1 MKAFRLYIIFIVFFV
16 GHLLASAQSSFRL
29 INTSQGLPDDEVK
42 ALFWTPDGRLGVR
55 TSSSLSFFD
64 GCTFRS
70 VPPMGD
76 EGYSADYISALS
88 TAYVDARQ
96 RVWIKELGKF
106 LVFDLTKDAYVRD
119 VKGLLASMGIRERV
133 RDFFIDSAK
142 NLWFV
147 TASGKMLM
155 VKASK
160 LGEAENQCRQIKIRT
175 GGLRDVCNFNGNHW
189 FLYSDGW
196 VMGMN
201 AAMTKTISSERVW
214 LGDVPARDF
223 MQFAQNKHQ
232 LWLMWN
238 HGVASYQPSASANH
252 QPSLSANLQS
262 SVSVTHHWQHRYE
275 NEAAALVVLSIA
287 EDGTAYASIRQAG
300 LLTIAPNGKTSLLTE
315 IHTLD
320 GETLIDDI
328 QGIAC
333 SRGNLLLGLWSKGL
347 CLHHPNMQQ
356 FAYFPFVAMGLKMN
370 GYRINDLPN
379 GLPLLSSDKGLF
391 ALNALSLQA
400 SPISL
405 GGSDYIRSM
414 MDSKGRLWAGTF
426 RQGLFL
432 REKGIVHHIM
442 QGSIPAKDINYD
454 IVRGFLEDHAHR
466 IWVNYHGGIGW
477 INEQSRRIVP
487 LGNKALEKY
496 KVVNDFKEDK
506 LHRIWVA
513 ATQGLFVYSSATR
526 RALFPKDLVK
536 DEATQVKLNGPCK
549 ALLIDRQGWVWV
561 GTFNGLFVINPKDKS
576 SRFFGKA
583 EGMPNEMINGMIEDR
598 YGNVWVT
605 TPNGLCRFLRL
616 QDGEMKLMVFDSQNK
631 LGKTNFGWMT
641 VGHLAGG
648 NLFFGTPDGYYIVN
662 PADVKEM
669 KYTGHPIFTSLRV
682 NNQEVSP
689 GKEVDGRTIL
699 TSALSATEK
708 LVLKHHENF
717 ITILFSGLNFDMP
730 SHTYYK
736 YRLKGMS
743 DRWIE
748 INPQDGVGRANFTNL
763 APGSY
768 ELEVYSAGFDKV
780 WNEQPATL
788 KIEVQPPLWA
798 TWWAK
803 LIYLLFII
811 AILTWGYRWKMDQN
825 RKRMEDENYKELE
838 EMKYRFFTNI
848 SHEFRTLLTLIITPI
863 GSILKRT
870 TDSETR
876 HQLNDVSRNAGDL
889 LQLVNQLLD
898 FRKMEMNGE
907 RLNLQSGNLNEFI
920 QYTTMKFMPLAEQ
933 KNIRLTFEDKTE
945 GLFMYFDKDKL
956 GKVLTNLLSNAFKF
970 TKAGGKVNVC
980 LEKCILDS
988 RRCAHIIVEDT
999 GCGIPKEE
1007 QGHVFER
1014 FYRTEQDSSSQ
1025 QIGSGIGLNMVYEY
1039 IQLHEGKVSLE
1050 SEEGKGSRFI
1060 VDIPAD
1066 LKREVQQEASEENHI
1081 ASSVMADVVDGAVG
1095 VQTSLKIE
1103 KTVLVVE
1110 DNEDFSH
1117 FLSQELGRIYNKVLT
1132 AKDGIEG
1139 AMKAEAENPDIIVS
1153 DVMMPR
1159 MNGTDMCR
1167 RIKENIETSHIP
1179 IILLTAW
1186 STDEGRAA
1194 GYKAGADA
1202 YIAKPF
1208 DMEVL
1213 LARISN
1219 LLEKQEKRQRDFSHS
1234 ISLDPK
1240 TVTDSSPDEDFLK
1253 EVIACIEK
1261 NIDNSEYTID
1271 SLSTD
1276 VVMSRMSLYRKMK
1289 SLTGQTPADFIRTV
1303 RLKTAAKLLKEEK
1316 CTVSEACYRTG
1327 FASPQNFAKHFKEM
1341 FGVLPS
1347 QYS

>member
-1 MKAFRLYIIFIVFFV
+1 MKALRLYLIFIVFFV
-16 GHLLASAQSSFRL
+16 SHLLASAQSSFRL
-29 INTSQGLPDDEVK
+29 INTSAGLPDDEVK
-42 ALFWTPDGRLGVR
+42 ALFWTSDGRLGVR

-64 GCTFRS
+64 GCTFHS
-70 VPPMGD
+70 VAPMGD
-76 EGYSADYISALS
+76 EAYAADYVSALS

-96 RVWIKELGKF
+96 RVWIKELGKL

-119 VKGLLASMGIRERV
+119 VKGLLASMGIKEKV
-133 RDFFIDSAK
+133 RDMFIDSGK
-142 NLWFV
+142 DLWFV

-160 LGEAENQCRQIKIRT
+160 IGEQENPCRQMKIRT
-175 GGLRDVCNFNGNHW
+175 KGLRDVCNFNGNHW
-189 FLYSDGW
+189 FLYADGW
-196 VMGMN
+196 VKGMN
-201 AAMTKTISSERVW
+201 AAMTKTISVERVW
-214 LGDVPARDF
+214 QGEVPARDF

-238 HGVASYQPSASANH
+238 RGVASYQPSSTA
-252 QPSLSANLQS
+252 
-262 SVSVTHHWQHRYE
+262 THHWQHRYE

-347 CLHHPNMQQ
+347 CLYHPNMQQ

-391 ALNALSLQA
+391 ALNALSHHA

-442 QGSIPAKDINYD
+442 QGGIPAKDINYD

-466 IWVNYHGGIGW
+466 IWVNYHGGIGCFD
-477 INEQSRRIVP
+477 EQRRRIVP

-496 KVVNDFKEDK
+496 KVVNDFKEDR

-513 ATQGLFVYSSATR
+513 ATQGLFVYSPASR

-549 ALLIDRQGWVWV
+549 VLLIDHQGWVWV
-561 GTFNGLFVINPKDKS
+561 GTLNGLFVINPKDKS
-576 SRFFGKA
+576 SRFFGRA
-583 EGMPNEMINGMIEDR
+583 EGMPNEMINGLIEDR
-598 YGNVWVT
+598 YGNVWVS
-605 TPNGLCRFLRL
+605 TPSGLCRFQRL

-631 LGKTNFGWMT
+631 LGKSNFGCMT

-648 NLFFGTPDGYYIVN
+648 NLFFGTQDGYYIVN

-682 NNQEVSP
+682 NNQELVP

-748 INPQDGVGRANFTNL
+748 MNPQDGVGRANFTDL

-768 ELEVYSAGFDKV
+768 VLEVYSAGFDKV
-780 WNEQPATL
+780 WSEQPATL
-788 KIEVQPPLWA
+788 LIEVQPPLWA

-803 LIYLLFII
+803 LIYLLFFI
-811 AILTWGYRWKMDQN
+811 AILTWGYRWKMEQN
-825 RKRMEDENYKELE
+825 RKRMEDEKYKELE

-848 SHEFRTLLTLIITPI
+848 SHEFRTLLTLIITPM

-945 GLFMYFDKDKL
+945 GLFMYFDKDKV

-988 RRCAHIIVEDT
+988 RRCAHIVVEDT

-1060 VDIPAD
+1060 VDIPTD
-1066 LKREVQQEASEENHI
+1066 LKREVQQEASEENCI
-1081 ASSVMADVVDGAVG
+1081 ASPVMDDVVDGAVG
-1095 VQTSLKIE
+1095 VQTSRKIE

-1117 FLSQELGRIYNKVLT
+1117 FLSQELGRIYNKVLM

-1186 STDEGRAA
+1186 STDEGRAT

-1276 VVMSRMSLYRKMK
+1276 IVMSRMSLYRKMK

-1327 FASPQNFAKHFKEM
+1327 FASPQNFSKHFKEM

>member
-1 MKAFRLYIIFIVFFV
+1 MKALRLYLIFIVFFV
-16 GHLLASAQSSFRL
+16 SHLLASAQSSFRL
-29 INTSQGLPDDEVK
+29 INTSAGLPDDEVK
-42 ALFWTPDGRLGVR
+42 ALFWTSDGRLGVR

-64 GCTFRS
+64 GCTFHS

-76 EGYSADYISALS
+76 EAYAADYVSALS

-96 RVWIKELGKF
+96 RVWIKELGKL

-119 VKGLLASMGIRERV
+119 VKGLLASMGIKEKV
-133 RDFFIDSAK
+133 RDMFIDSGK
-142 NLWFV
+142 DLWFV

-160 LGEAENQCRQIKIRT
+160 IGEQENPCRQMKIRT
-175 GGLRDVCNFNGNHW
+175 KGLRDVCNFNGNHW
-189 FLYSDGW
+189 FLYADGW
-196 VMGMN
+196 VKGMN
-201 AAMTKTISSERVW
+201 AAMTKTISVERVW
-214 LGDVPARDF
+214 QGEVPARDF

-238 HGVASYQPSASANH
+238 RGVASYQPSSTA
-252 QPSLSANLQS
+252 
-262 SVSVTHHWQHRYE
+262 THWQHRYE

-347 CLHHPNMQQ
+347 CLYHPNMQQ

-391 ALNALSLQA
+391 ALNALSHHA

-442 QGSIPAKDINYD
+442 QGGIPAKDINYD

-466 IWVNYHGGIGW
+466 IWVNYHGGIGCFD
-477 INEQSRRIVP
+477 EQRRRIVP

-496 KVVNDFKEDK
+496 KVVNDFKEDR

-513 ATQGLFVYSSATR
+513 ATQGLFVYSPASR

-549 ALLIDRQGWVWV
+549 VLLIDHQGWVWV
-561 GTFNGLFVINPKDKS
+561 GTLNGLFVINPKDKS
-576 SRFFGKA
+576 SRFFGRA
-583 EGMPNEMINGMIEDR
+583 EGMPNEMINGLIEDR
-598 YGNVWVT
+598 YGNVWVS
-605 TPNGLCRFLRL
+605 TPSGLCRFQRL

-631 LGKTNFGWMT
+631 LGKSNFGCMT

-648 NLFFGTPDGYYIVN
+648 NLFFGTQDGYYIVN

-682 NNQEVSP
+682 NNQELVP

-748 INPQDGVGRANFTNL
+748 MNPQDGVGRANFTDL

-768 ELEVYSAGFDKV
+768 VLEVYSAGFDKV
-780 WNEQPATL
+780 WSEQPATL
-788 KIEVQPPLWA
+788 LIEVQPPLWA

-803 LIYLLFII
+803 LIYLLFFI
-811 AILTWGYRWKMDQN
+811 AILTWGYRWKMEQN
-825 RKRMEDENYKELE
+825 RKRMEDEKYKELE

-945 GLFMYFDKDKL
+945 GLFMYFDKDKV
-956 GKVLTNLLSNAFKF
+956 GKVLTNLLSNAFNF

-988 RRCAHIIVEDT
+988 RRCAHIVVEDT

-1060 VDIPAD
+1060 VDIPTD
-1066 LKREVQQEASEENHI
+1066 LKREVQQEASEENCI
-1081 ASSVMADVVDGAVG
+1081 ASPVMDDVVDGAVG
-1095 VQTSLKIE
+1095 VQTSRKIE

-1117 FLSQELGRIYNKVLT
+1117 FLSQELGRIYNKVLM

-1153 DVMMPR
+1153 DVMMQR

-1186 STDEGRAA
+1186 STDEGRAT

-1276 VVMSRMSLYRKMK
+1276 IVMSRMSLYRKMK

-1327 FASPQNFAKHFKEM
+1327 FASPQNFSKHFKEM

>member
-1 MKAFRLYIIFIVFFV
+1 MKALRLYLIFIVFFV
-16 GHLLASAQSSFRL
+16 SHLLASAQSSFRL
-29 INTSQGLPDDEVK
+29 INTSAGLPDDEVK
-42 ALFWTPDGRLGVR
+42 ALFWTSDGRLGVR

-64 GCTFRS
+64 GCTFHS

-76 EGYSADYISALS
+76 EAYAADYVSALS

-96 RVWIKELGKF
+96 RVWIKELGKL

-119 VKGLLASMGIRERV
+119 VKGLLASMGIKEKV
-133 RDFFIDSAK
+133 RDMFIDSGK
-142 NLWFV
+142 DLWFV

-160 LGEAENQCRQIKIRT
+160 IGEQENPCRQMKIRT
-175 GGLRDVCNFNGNHW
+175 KGLRDVCNFNGNHW
-189 FLYSDGW
+189 FLYADGW
-196 VMGMN
+196 VKGMN
-201 AAMTKTISSERVW
+201 AAMTKTISVERVW
-214 LGDVPARDF
+214 QGEVPARDF

-238 HGVASYQPSASANH
+238 RGVASYQPSSTA
-252 QPSLSANLQS
+252 
-262 SVSVTHHWQHRYE
+262 THHWQHRYE

-347 CLHHPNMQQ
+347 CLYHPNMQQ

-391 ALNALSLQA
+391 ALNALSHHA

-442 QGSIPAKDINYD
+442 QGGIPAKDINYD

-466 IWVNYHGGIGW
+466 IWVNYHGGIGCFD
-477 INEQSRRIVP
+477 EQRRRIVP

-496 KVVNDFKEDK
+496 KVVNDFKEDR

-513 ATQGLFVYSSATR
+513 ATQGLFVYSPASR

-549 ALLIDRQGWVWV
+549 VLLIDHQGWVWV
-561 GTFNGLFVINPKDKS
+561 GTLNGLFVINPKDKS
-576 SRFFGKA
+576 SRFFGRA
-583 EGMPNEMINGMIEDR
+583 EGMPNEMINGLIEDR
-598 YGNVWVT
+598 YGNVWVS
-605 TPNGLCRFLRL
+605 TPSGLCRFQRL

-631 LGKTNFGWMT
+631 LGKSNFGCMT

-648 NLFFGTPDGYYIVN
+648 NLFFGTQDGYYIVN

-682 NNQEVSP
+682 NNQELVP

-748 INPQDGVGRANFTNL
+748 MNPQDGVGRANFTDL

-768 ELEVYSAGFDKV
+768 VLEVYSAGFDKV
-780 WNEQPATL
+780 WSEQPATL
-788 KIEVQPPLWA
+788 LIEVQPPLWA

-803 LIYLLFII
+803 LIYLLFFI
-811 AILTWGYRWKMDQN
+811 AILTWGYRWKMEQN
-825 RKRMEDENYKELE
+825 RKRMEDEKYKELE

-945 GLFMYFDKDKL
+945 GLFMYFDKDKV
-956 GKVLTNLLSNAFKF
+956 GKVLTNLLSNTFKF

-988 RRCAHIIVEDT
+988 RRCAHIVVEDT

-1060 VDIPAD
+1060 VDIPTD
-1066 LKREVQQEASEENHI
+1066 LKREVQQEASEENCI
-1081 ASSVMADVVDGAVG
+1081 ASPVMDDVVDGAVG
-1095 VQTSLKIE
+1095 VQTSRKIE

-1117 FLSQELGRIYNKVLT
+1117 FLSQELGRIYNKVLM

-1186 STDEGRAA
+1186 STDEGRAT

-1276 VVMSRMSLYRKMK
+1276 IVMSRMSLYRKMK

-1327 FASPQNFAKHFKEM
+1327 FASPQNFSKHFKEM

>member
-1 MKAFRLYIIFIVFFV
+1 MKALRLYLIFIVFFV
-16 GHLLASAQSSFRL
+16 SHLLASAQSSFRL
-29 INTSQGLPDDEVK
+29 INTSAGLPDDEVK
-42 ALFWTPDGRLGVR
+42 ALFWTSDGRLGVR

-64 GCTFRS
+64 GCTFHS

-76 EGYSADYISALS
+76 EAYAADYVSALS

-96 RVWIKELGKF
+96 RVWIKELGKL

-119 VKGLLASMGIRERV
+119 VKGLLASMGIKEKV
-133 RDFFIDSAK
+133 RDMFIDSGK
-142 NLWFV
+142 DLWFV

-160 LGEAENQCRQIKIRT
+160 IGEQENPCRQMKIRT
-175 GGLRDVCNFNGNHW
+175 KGLRDVCNFNGNHW
-189 FLYSDGW
+189 FLYADGW
-196 VMGMN
+196 VKGMN
-201 AAMTKTISSERVW
+201 AAMTKTISVERVW
-214 LGDVPARDF
+214 QGEVPARDF

-238 HGVASYQPSASANH
+238 RGVASYQPSSTA
-252 QPSLSANLQS
+252 
-262 SVSVTHHWQHRYE
+262 THHWQHRYE

-347 CLHHPNMQQ
+347 CLYHPNMQQ

-391 ALNALSLQA
+391 ALNALSHHA

-442 QGSIPAKDINYD
+442 QGGIPAKDINYD

-466 IWVNYHGGIGW
+466 IWVNYHGGIGCFD
-477 INEQSRRIVP
+477 EQRRRIVP

-496 KVVNDFKEDK
+496 KVVNDFKEDR

-513 ATQGLFVYSSATR
+513 ATQGLFVYSPASR

-549 ALLIDRQGWVWV
+549 VLLIDHQGWVWV
-561 GTFNGLFVINPKDKS
+561 GTLNGLFVINPKDKS
-576 SRFFGKA
+576 SRFFGRA
-583 EGMPNEMINGMIEDR
+583 EGMPNEMINGLIEDR
-598 YGNVWVT
+598 YGNVWVS
-605 TPNGLCRFLRL
+605 TPSGLCRFQRL

-631 LGKTNFGWMT
+631 LGKSNFGCMT

-648 NLFFGTPDGYYIVN
+648 NLFFGTQDGYYIVN

-682 NNQEVSP
+682 NNQELVP

-748 INPQDGVGRANFTNL
+748 MNPQDGVGRANFTDL

-768 ELEVYSAGFDKV
+768 VLEVYSAGFDKV
-780 WNEQPATL
+780 WSEQPATL
-788 KIEVQPPLWA
+788 LIEVQPPLWA

-803 LIYLLFII
+803 LIYLLFFI
-811 AILTWGYRWKMDQN
+811 AILTWGYRWKMEQN
-825 RKRMEDENYKELE
+825 RKRMEDEKYKELE

-945 GLFMYFDKDKL
+945 GLFMYFDKDKV

-988 RRCAHIIVEDT
+988 RRCAHIVVEDT

-1050 SEEGKGSRFI
+1050 SEEGKGSHFI
-1060 VDIPAD
+1060 VDIPTD
-1066 LKREVQQEASEENHI
+1066 LKREVQQEASEENCI
-1081 ASSVMADVVDGAVG
+1081 ASPVMDDVVDGAVG
-1095 VQTSLKIE
+1095 VQTSRKIE

-1117 FLSQELGRIYNKVLT
+1117 FLSQELGRIYNKVLM

-1186 STDEGRAA
+1186 STDEGRAT

-1276 VVMSRMSLYRKMK
+1276 IVMSRMSLYRKMK

-1327 FASPQNFAKHFKEM
+1327 FASPQNFSKHFKEM

>member
-1 MKAFRLYIIFIVFFV
+1 MKALRLYLIFIVFFV
-16 GHLLASAQSSFRL
+16 SHLLASAQSSFRL
-29 INTSQGLPDDEVK
+29 INTSAGLPDDEVK
-42 ALFWTPDGRLGVR
+42 ALFWTSDGRLGVR

-64 GCTFRS
+64 GCTFHL

-76 EGYSADYISALS
+76 EAYAADYVSALS

-96 RVWIKELGKF
+96 RVWIKELGKL

-119 VKGLLASMGIRERV
+119 VKGLLASMGIKEKV
-133 RDFFIDSAK
+133 RDMFIDSGK
-142 NLWFV
+142 DLWFV

-160 LGEAENQCRQIKIRT
+160 IGEQENPCRQMKIRT
-175 GGLRDVCNFNGNHW
+175 KGLRDVCNFNGNHW
-189 FLYSDGW
+189 FLYADGW
-196 VMGMN
+196 VKGMN
-201 AAMTKTISSERVW
+201 AAMTKTISVERVW
-214 LGDVPARDF
+214 QGEVPARDF

-238 HGVASYQPSASANH
+238 RGVASYQPSSTA
-252 QPSLSANLQS
+252 
-262 SVSVTHHWQHRYE
+262 THHWQHRYE

-347 CLHHPNMQQ
+347 CLYHPNMQQ

-391 ALNALSLQA
+391 ALNALSHHA

-442 QGSIPAKDINYD
+442 QGGIPAKDINYD

-466 IWVNYHGGIGW
+466 IWVNYHGGIGCFD
-477 INEQSRRIVP
+477 EQRRRIVP

-496 KVVNDFKEDK
+496 KVVNDFKEDR

-513 ATQGLFVYSSATR
+513 ATQGLFVYSPASR

-549 ALLIDRQGWVWV
+549 VLLIDHQGWVWV
-561 GTFNGLFVINPKDKS
+561 GTLNGLFVINPKDKS
-576 SRFFGKA
+576 SRFFGRA
-583 EGMPNEMINGMIEDR
+583 EGMPNEMINGLIEDR
-598 YGNVWVT
+598 YGNVWVS
-605 TPNGLCRFLRL
+605 TPSGLCRFQRL

-631 LGKTNFGWMT
+631 LGKSNFGCMT

-648 NLFFGTPDGYYIVN
+648 NLFFGTQDGYYIVN

-682 NNQEVSP
+682 NNQELVP

-748 INPQDGVGRANFTNL
+748 MNPQDGVGRANFTDL

-768 ELEVYSAGFDKV
+768 VLEVYSAGFDKV
-780 WNEQPATL
+780 WSEQPATL
-788 KIEVQPPLWA
+788 LIEVQPPLWA

-803 LIYLLFII
+803 LIYLLFFI
-811 AILTWGYRWKMDQN
+811 AILTWGYRWKMEQN
-825 RKRMEDENYKELE
+825 RKRMEDEKYKELE

-945 GLFMYFDKDKL
+945 GLFMYFDKDKV

-988 RRCAHIIVEDT
+988 RRCAHIVVEDT

-1060 VDIPAD
+1060 VDIPTD
-1066 LKREVQQEASEENHI
+1066 LKREVQQEASEENCI
-1081 ASSVMADVVDGAVG
+1081 ASPVMDDVVDGAVG
-1095 VQTSLKIE
+1095 VQTSRKIE

-1117 FLSQELGRIYNKVLT
+1117 FLSQELGRIYNKVLM

-1186 STDEGRAA
+1186 STDEGRAT

-1276 VVMSRMSLYRKMK
+1276 IVMSRMSLYRKMK

-1327 FASPQNFAKHFKEM
+1327 FASPQNFSKHFKEM

>member
-1 MKAFRLYIIFIVFFV
+1 MKALRLYLIFIVFFV
-16 GHLLASAQSSFRL
+16 SHLLASAQSSFRL
-29 INTSQGLPDDEVK
+29 INTSAGLPDDEVK
-42 ALFWTPDGRLGVR
+42 ALFWTSDGRLGVR

-64 GCTFRS
+64 GCTFHS

-76 EGYSADYISALS
+76 EAYAADYVSVLS

-96 RVWIKELGKF
+96 RVWIKELGKL

-119 VKGLLASMGIRERV
+119 VKGLLASMGIKEKV
-133 RDFFIDSAK
+133 RDMFIDSGK
-142 NLWFV
+142 DLWFV

-160 LGEAENQCRQIKIRT
+160 IGEQENPCRQMKIRT
-175 GGLRDVCNFNGNHW
+175 KGLRDVCNFNGNHW
-189 FLYSDGW
+189 FLYADGW
-196 VMGMN
+196 VKGMN
-201 AAMTKTISSERVW
+201 AAMTKTISVERVW
-214 LGDVPARDF
+214 QGEVPARDF

-238 HGVASYQPSASANH
+238 RGVASYQPSSTA
-252 QPSLSANLQS
+252 
-262 SVSVTHHWQHRYE
+262 THHWQHRYE

-347 CLHHPNMQQ
+347 CLYHPNMQQ

-391 ALNALSLQA
+391 ALNALSHHA

-442 QGSIPAKDINYD
+442 QGGIPAKDINYD

-466 IWVNYHGGIGW
+466 IWVNYHGGIGCFD
-477 INEQSRRIVP
+477 EQRRRIVP

-496 KVVNDFKEDK
+496 KVVNDFKEDR

-513 ATQGLFVYSSATR
+513 ATQGLFVYSPASR

-549 ALLIDRQGWVWV
+549 VLLIDHQGWVWV
-561 GTFNGLFVINPKDKS
+561 GTLNGLFVINPKDKS
-576 SRFFGKA
+576 SRFFGRA
-583 EGMPNEMINGMIEDR
+583 EGMPNEMINGLIEDR
-598 YGNVWVT
+598 YGNVWVS
-605 TPNGLCRFLRL
+605 TPSGLCRFQRL

-631 LGKTNFGWMT
+631 LGKSNFGCMT

-648 NLFFGTPDGYYIVN
+648 NLFFGTQDGYYIVN

-682 NNQEVSP
+682 NNQELVP

-748 INPQDGVGRANFTNL
+748 MNPQDGVGRANFTDL

-768 ELEVYSAGFDKV
+768 VLEVYSAGFDKV
-780 WNEQPATL
+780 WSEQPATL
-788 KIEVQPPLWA
+788 LIEVQPPLWA

-803 LIYLLFII
+803 LIYLLFFI
-811 AILTWGYRWKMDQN
+811 AILTWGYRWKMEQN
-825 RKRMEDENYKELE
+825 RKRMEDEKYKELE

-945 GLFMYFDKDKL
+945 GLFMYFDKDKV

-988 RRCAHIIVEDT
+988 RRCAHIVVEDT

-1060 VDIPAD
+1060 VDIPTD
-1066 LKREVQQEASEENHI
+1066 LKREVQQEASEENCI
-1081 ASSVMADVVDGAVG
+1081 ASPVMDDVVDGAVG
-1095 VQTSLKIE
+1095 VQTSRKIE

-1117 FLSQELGRIYNKVLT
+1117 FLSQELGRIYNKVLM

-1186 STDEGRAA
+1186 STDEGRAT

-1276 VVMSRMSLYRKMK
+1276 IVMSRMSLYRKMK

-1327 FASPQNFAKHFKEM
+1327 FASPQNFSKHFKEM

>member
-1 MKAFRLYIIFIVFFV
+1 MKALRLYLIFIVFFV
-16 GHLLASAQSSFRL
+16 SHLLASAQSSFRL
-29 INTSQGLPDDEVK
+29 INTSAGLPDDEVK
-42 ALFWTPDGRLGVR
+42 ALFWTSDGRLGVR

-64 GCTFRS
+64 GCTFHS

-76 EGYSADYISALS
+76 EAYAADYVSALS

-96 RVWIKELGKF
+96 RVWIKELGKL

-119 VKGLLASMGIRERV
+119 VKGLLASMGIKEKV
-133 RDFFIDSAK
+133 RDMFIDSGK
-142 NLWFV
+142 DLWFV

-160 LGEAENQCRQIKIRT
+160 IGEQENPCRQMKIRT
-175 GGLRDVCNFNGNHW
+175 KGLRDVCNFNGNHW
-189 FLYSDGW
+189 FLYADGW
-196 VMGMN
+196 VKGMN
-201 AAMTKTISSERVW
+201 AAMTKTISVERVW
-214 LGDVPARDF
+214 QGEVPARDF

-238 HGVASYQPSASANH
+238 RGVASYQPSSTA
-252 QPSLSANLQS
+252 
-262 SVSVTHHWQHRYE
+262 THHWQHRYE

-347 CLHHPNMQQ
+347 CLYHPNMQQ

-391 ALNALSLQA
+391 ALNALSHHA

-414 MDSKGRLWAGTF
+414 MDSKGRLWTGTF

-442 QGSIPAKDINYD
+442 QGGIPAKDINYD

-466 IWVNYHGGIGW
+466 IWVNYHGGIGCFD
-477 INEQSRRIVP
+477 EQRRRIVP

-496 KVVNDFKEDK
+496 KVVNDFKEDR

-513 ATQGLFVYSSATR
+513 ATQGLFVYSPASR

-549 ALLIDRQGWVWV
+549 VLLIDHQGWVWV
-561 GTFNGLFVINPKDKS
+561 GTLNGLFVINPKDKS
-576 SRFFGKA
+576 SRFFGRA
-583 EGMPNEMINGMIEDR
+583 EGMPNEMINGLIEDR
-598 YGNVWVT
+598 YGNVWVS
-605 TPNGLCRFLRL
+605 TPSGLCRFQRL

-631 LGKTNFGWMT
+631 LGKSNFGCMT

-648 NLFFGTPDGYYIVN
+648 NLFFGTQDGYYIVN

-682 NNQEVSP
+682 NNQELVP

-717 ITILFSGLNFDMP
+717 ITILFSSLNFDMP

-748 INPQDGVGRANFTNL
+748 MNPQDGVGRANFTDL

-768 ELEVYSAGFDKV
+768 VLEVYSAGFDKV
-780 WNEQPATL
+780 WSEQPATL
-788 KIEVQPPLWA
+788 LIEVQPPLWA

-803 LIYLLFII
+803 LIYLLFFI
-811 AILTWGYRWKMDQN
+811 AILTWGYRWKMEQN
-825 RKRMEDENYKELE
+825 RKRMEDEKYKELE

-945 GLFMYFDKDKL
+945 GLFMYFDKDKV

-988 RRCAHIIVEDT
+988 RRCAHIVVEDT

-1060 VDIPAD
+1060 VDIPTD
-1066 LKREVQQEASEENHI
+1066 LKREVQQEASEENCI
-1081 ASSVMADVVDGAVG
+1081 ASPVMDDVVDGAVG
-1095 VQTSLKIE
+1095 VQTSRKIE

-1117 FLSQELGRIYNKVLT
+1117 FLSQELGRIYNKVLM

-1186 STDEGRAA
+1186 STDEGRAT

-1276 VVMSRMSLYRKMK
+1276 IVMSRMSLYRKMK

-1327 FASPQNFAKHFKEM
+1327 FASPQNFSKHFKEM

>member
-1 MKAFRLYIIFIVFFV
+1 MKALRLYIIFIVLFV
-16 GHLLASAQSSFRL
+16 SHLLASAQSSFRL
-29 INTSQGLPDDEVK
+29 INANQGLPDDEVK
-42 ALFWTPDGRLGVR
+42 ALSWTSDGRLGVR

-64 GCTFRS
+64 GCTFHS

-76 EGYSADYISALS
+76 EAYVADYISALS

-119 VKGLLASMGIRERV
+119 VKGLLASMGIREKV
-133 RDFFIDSAK
+133 RDIFIDSAK
-142 NLWFV
+142 DLWLV

-160 LGEAENQCRQIKIRT
+160 IGEPENPCRQIKIRT
-175 GGLRDVCNFNGNHW
+175 RGLRDVCNFDGNHW

-196 VMGMN
+196 VKGMN
-201 AAMTKTISSERVW
+201 AAMTKTISFERVW
-214 LGDVPARDF
+214 QGEVPVRDF

-238 HGVASYQPSASANH
+238 HGVACYQPSSA
-252 QPSLSANLQS
+252 
-262 SVSVTHHWQHRYE
+262 SVTHHWQHRYE
-275 NEAAALVVLSIA
+275 NEAAALVVLNIA

-300 LLTIAPNGKTSLLTE
+300 LLTIVPNGKTSLLTE

-333 SRGNLLLGLWSKGL
+333 SQGNLMLGLWSKGL
-347 CLHHPNMQQ
+347 CLYHPNMQQ
-356 FAYFPFVAMGLKMN
+356 FAYFPFAAMGLKMN
-370 GYRINDLPN
+370 GYRINDLPK

-391 ALNALSLQA
+391 ALDALNHQF
-400 SPISL
+400 SPIPL

-414 MDSKGRLWAGTF
+414 MDSKGRLWTGTF

-432 REKGIVHHIM
+432 REKGIIHHIM
-442 QGSIPAKDINYD
+442 QGGIPAKDINYD
-454 IVRGFLEDHAHR
+454 IVRGFLEDYEHR

-477 INEQSRRIVP
+477 FDEQNRRIVP

-513 ATQGLFVYSSATR
+513 ATQGLFVYSPATR
-526 RALFPKDLVK
+526 RVLFPKDLVK

-549 ALLIDRQGWVWV
+549 ALLIDRQDWVWV
-561 GTFNGLFVINPKDKS
+561 GTLNGLFIINPKDKS

-605 TPNGLCRFLRL
+605 TPNGLCRFQRL
-616 QDGEMKLMVFDSQNK
+616 QNGELKLMVFDSQNK
-631 LGKTNFGWMT
+631 LGKSNFGWMT

-648 NLFFGTPDGYYIVN
+648 NLFFGTQDGYYIVN

-669 KYTGHPIFTSLRV
+669 KYTGHPILTSLWV
-682 NNQEVSP
+682 NNREVLP

-748 INPQDGVGRANFTNL
+748 INPQDGEGRANFTDL

-780 WNEQPATL
+780 WSELPAKL
-788 KIEVQPPLWA
+788 LIEVQPPLWA

-811 AILTWGYRWKMDQN
+811 AILTWGYRWKMEQN
-825 RKRMEDENYKELE
+825 RKRMEDEKYKELE

-933 KNIRLTFEDKTE
+933 KDIRLTFEDKTE

-956 GKVLTNLLSNAFKF
+956 GKILTNLLSNAFKF
-970 TKAGGKVNVC
+970 TKAGGKVNVS

-999 GCGIPKEE
+999 GCGIPKEK
-1007 QGHVFER
+1007 QAYVFER
-1014 FYRTEQDSSSQ
+1014 FYRTEQGSSSQ

-1066 LKREVQQEASEENHI
+1066 LKREVQQEASGENRI
-1081 ASSVMADVVDGAVG
+1081 ASPVMADVVDGAVG
-1095 VQTSLKIE
+1095 VQTSRKIE

-1271 SLSTD
+1271 SLSAD
-1276 VVMSRMSLYRKMK
+1276 IVMSRMSLYRKMK
-1289 SLTGQTPADFIRTV
+1289 SLTGQTPADFIRMV

-1327 FASPQNFAKHFKEM
+1327 FASPQNFSKHFKEM

>member
-1 MKAFRLYIIFIVFFV
+1 MKALRLYLIFIVLTV
-16 GHLLASAQSSFRL
+16 SHLLASAQSSFRL
-29 INTSQGLPDDEVK
+29 INTNAGLPDDEVK
-42 ALFWTPDGRLGVR
+42 ALFWTSDGRLGVR

-64 GCTFRS
+64 GCTFHS

-76 EGYSADYISALS
+76 EAYAADYVSALS

-96 RVWIKELGKF
+96 RVWIKELGKL

-119 VKGLLASMGIRERV
+119 VKGLLASMGIKEKV
-133 RDFFIDSAK
+133 RDMFIDSGK
-142 NLWFV
+142 DLWFV

-160 LGEAENQCRQIKIRT
+160 IGEQENPCRQMKIRT
-175 GGLRDVCNFNGNHW
+175 KGLRDVCNFNGNHW
-189 FLYSDGW
+189 FLYADGW
-196 VMGMN
+196 VKGMN
-201 AAMTKTISSERVW
+201 AAMTKTISVERVW
-214 LGDVPARDF
+214 QGEVPARDF

-238 HGVASYQPSASANH
+238 RGVASYQPSSTA
-252 QPSLSANLQS
+252 
-262 SVSVTHHWQHRYE
+262 THHWQHRYE

-391 ALNALSLQA
+391 ALNALSHQA

-432 REKGIVHHIM
+432 REKGIIHHIM
-442 QGSIPAKDINYD
+442 QGGIPAKDINYD
-454 IVRGFLEDHAHR
+454 IVRGFLEDHEHR

-477 INEQSRRIVP
+477 FDEQRRRIVP

-496 KVVNDFKEDK
+496 KVVNDFKEDR

-513 ATQGLFVYSSATR
+513 ATQGLFVYSPASR

-549 ALLIDRQGWVWV
+549 VLLIDHQGWVWV
-561 GTFNGLFVINPKDKS
+561 GTLNGLFVINPKDKS
-576 SRFFGKA
+576 SRFFGRA
-583 EGMPNEMINGMIEDR
+583 EGMPNEMINGLIEDR
-598 YGNVWVT
+598 YGNVWVS
-605 TPNGLCRFLRL
+605 TPNGLCRFQRL

-631 LGKTNFGWMT
+631 LGKSNFGCMT

-648 NLFFGTPDGYYIVN
+648 NLFFGTQDGYYIVN

-682 NNQEVSP
+682 NNQEVVP

-748 INPQDGVGRANFTNL
+748 MNPQDGVGRANFTDL

-768 ELEVYSAGFDKV
+768 VLEVYSAGFDKV
-780 WNEQPATL
+780 WSEQPATL
-788 KIEVQPPLWA
+788 LIEVQPPLWA

-803 LIYLLFII
+803 LIYLLFFI
-811 AILTWGYRWKMDQN
+811 AILTWGYRWKMEQN
-825 RKRMEDENYKELE
+825 RKRMEDEKYKELE

-945 GLFMYFDKDKL
+945 GLFMYFDKDKV

-988 RRCAHIIVEDT
+988 RRCAHIVVEDT

-1060 VDIPAD
+1060 VDIPTD
-1066 LKREVQQEASEENHI
+1066 LKREVQQEASEENCI
-1081 ASSVMADVVDGAVG
+1081 ASPVMDDVVDGAVG
-1095 VQTSLKIE
+1095 VQTSRKIE

-1117 FLSQELGRIYNKVLT
+1117 FLSQELGRIYNKVLM

-1186 STDEGRAA
+1186 STDEGRAT

-1276 VVMSRMSLYRKMK
+1276 IVMSRMSLYRKMK

-1327 FASPQNFAKHFKEM
+1327 FASPQNFSKHFKEM

>member
-76 EGYSADYISALS
+76 EAYAADYVSALS

-119 VKGLLASMGIRERV
+119 VKGLLASMGIREKV
-133 RDFFIDSAK
+133 RDVFIDSAK
-142 NLWFV
+142 DLWFV

-189 FLYSDGW
+189 FLYADGW
-196 VMGMN
+196 VKGMN
-201 AAMTKTISSERVW
+201 ASMTKTISSERVW
-214 LGDVPARDF
+214 LGEVPVRDF
-223 MQFAQNKHQ
+223 VQFAQNKHQ

-238 HGVASYQPSASANH
+238 HGVASYQT
-252 QPSLSANLQS
+252 S
-262 SVSVTHHWQHRYE
+262 STATHHWQHRYE

-347 CLHHPNMQQ
+347 CLYHPNMQQ

-391 ALNALSLQA
+391 ALNALSHQA

-432 REKGIVHHIM
+432 REKGIIHHIM
-442 QGSIPAKDINYD
+442 QGGIPAKDINYD

-466 IWVNYHGGIGW
+466 IWVNYHGGIGCFD
-477 INEQSRRIVP
+477 EQNRRIVP

-513 ATQGLFVYSSATR
+513 ATQSLFVYSPATR
-526 RALFPKDLVK
+526 RTLFPKDLVK
-536 DEATQVKLNGPCK
+536 DEATQVKLNGSCK
-549 ALLIDRQGWVWV
+549 TLLIDRQGWVWV
-561 GTFNGLFVINPKDKS
+561 GTLNGLFVINPKDKS

-583 EGMPNEMINGMIEDR
+583 EGMPSEMINGMIEDR

-605 TPNGLCRFLRL
+605 TPNGLCRFQRL
-616 QDGEMKLMVFDSQNK
+616 QDGEQKLMVFDSQNK
-631 LGKTNFGWMT
+631 LGKSNFGWMT

-648 NLFFGTPDGYYIVN
+648 NLFFGTQDGYYIVN

-669 KYTGHPIFTSLRV
+669 KYTGHPIFTSLWV

-748 INPQDGVGRANFTNL
+748 INPQDGVGRANFTDL

-768 ELEVYSAGFDKV
+768 ELEVYSAGLDKV
-780 WNEQPATL
+780 WCKQPATL
-788 KIEVQPPLWA
+788 KIEVLPPLWA

-803 LIYLLFII
+803 LIYLLFFI
-811 AILTWGYRWKMDQN
+811 AILTWGYRWKMEQN
-825 RKRMEDENYKELE
+825 RKRMEDEKYKELE

-870 TDSETR
+870 TDGETR

-920 QYTTMKFMPLAEQ
+920 QYTTMKFMPLGEQ

-980 LEKCILDS
+980 LEKCLLDS

>member
-1 MKAFRLYIIFIVFFV
+1 MKALRLYLIFIVFFV
-16 GHLLASAQSSFRL
+16 SHLLASAQSSFRL
-29 INTSQGLPDDEVK
+29 INTSAGLPDDEVK
-42 ALFWTPDGRLGVR
+42 ALFWTSDGRLGVR

-64 GCTFRS
+64 GCTFLS

-76 EGYSADYISALS
+76 EAYAADYVSALS

-96 RVWIKELGKF
+96 RVWIKELGKL

-119 VKGLLASMGIRERV
+119 VKGLLASMGIKEKV
-133 RDFFIDSAK
+133 RDMFIDSGK
-142 NLWFV
+142 DLWFV

-160 LGEAENQCRQIKIRT
+160 IGEQENPCRQMKIRT
-175 GGLRDVCNFNGNHW
+175 KGLRDVCNFNGNHW
-189 FLYSDGW
+189 FLYADGW
-196 VMGMN
+196 VKGMN
-201 AAMTKTISSERVW
+201 AAMTKTISVERVW
-214 LGDVPARDF
+214 QGEVPARDF

-238 HGVASYQPSASANH
+238 RGVASYQPSSTA
-252 QPSLSANLQS
+252 
-262 SVSVTHHWQHRYE
+262 THHWQHRYE

-347 CLHHPNMQQ
+347 CLYHPNMQQ

-391 ALNALSLQA
+391 ALNALSHHA

-442 QGSIPAKDINYD
+442 QGGIPAKDINYD

-466 IWVNYHGGIGW
+466 IWVNYHGGIGCFD
-477 INEQSRRIVP
+477 EQRRRIVP

-496 KVVNDFKEDK
+496 KVVNDFKEDR

-513 ATQGLFVYSSATR
+513 ATQGLFVYSPASR

-549 ALLIDRQGWVWV
+549 VLLIDHQGWVWV
-561 GTFNGLFVINPKDKS
+561 GTLNGLFVINPKDKS
-576 SRFFGKA
+576 SRFFGRA
-583 EGMPNEMINGMIEDR
+583 EGMPNEMINGLIEDR
-598 YGNVWVT
+598 YGNVWVS
-605 TPNGLCRFLRL
+605 TPSGLCRFQRL

-631 LGKTNFGWMT
+631 LGKSNFGCMT

-648 NLFFGTPDGYYIVN
+648 NLFFGTQDGYYIVN

-682 NNQEVSP
+682 NNQELVP

-748 INPQDGVGRANFTNL
+748 MNPQDGVGRANFTDL

-768 ELEVYSAGFDKV
+768 VLEVYSAGFDKV
-780 WNEQPATL
+780 WSEQPATL
-788 KIEVQPPLWA
+788 LIEVQPPLWA

-803 LIYLLFII
+803 LIYLLFFI
-811 AILTWGYRWKMDQN
+811 AILTWGYRWKMEQN
-825 RKRMEDENYKELE
+825 RKRMEDEKYKELE

-945 GLFMYFDKDKL
+945 GLFMYFDKDKV

-988 RRCAHIIVEDT
+988 RRCAHIVVEDT

-1060 VDIPAD
+1060 VDIPTD
-1066 LKREVQQEASEENHI
+1066 LKREVQQEASEENCI
-1081 ASSVMADVVDGAVG
+1081 ASPVMDDVVDGAVG
-1095 VQTSLKIE
+1095 VQTSRKIE

-1117 FLSQELGRIYNKVLT
+1117 FLSQELGRIYNKVLM

-1179 IILLTAW
+1179 IIQLTAW
-1186 STDEGRAA
+1186 STDEGRAT

-1276 VVMSRMSLYRKMK
+1276 IVMSRMSLYRKMK

-1327 FASPQNFAKHFKEM
+1327 FASPQNFSKHFKEM

>member
-1 MKAFRLYIIFIVFFV
+1 M
-16 GHLLASAQSSFRL
+16 
-29 INTSQGLPDDEVK
+29 
-42 ALFWTPDGRLGVR
+42 
-55 TSSSLSFFD
+55 
-64 GCTFRS
+64 
-70 VPPMGD
+70 
-76 EGYSADYISALS
+76 
-88 TAYVDARQ
+88 
-96 RVWIKELGKF
+96 
-106 LVFDLTKDAYVRD
+106 FDLTKDAYVRD
-119 VKGLLASMGIRERV
+119 VKGLLASMGIKEKV
-133 RDFFIDSAK
+133 RDMFIDSGK
-142 NLWFV
+142 DLWFV

-160 LGEAENQCRQIKIRT
+160 IGEQENPCRQMKIRT
-175 GGLRDVCNFNGNHW
+175 KGLRDVCNFNGNHW
-189 FLYSDGW
+189 FLYADGW
-196 VMGMN
+196 VKGMN
-201 AAMTKTISSERVW
+201 AAMTKTISVERVW
-214 LGDVPARDF
+214 QGEVPARDF

-238 HGVASYQPSASANH
+238 RGVASYQPSSTA
-252 QPSLSANLQS
+252 
-262 SVSVTHHWQHRYE
+262 THHWQHRYE

-347 CLHHPNMQQ
+347 CLYHPNMQQ

-391 ALNALSLQA
+391 ALNALSHHA

-405 GGSDYIRSM
+405 GGSDYIWSM

-442 QGSIPAKDINYD
+442 QGGIPAKDINYD

-466 IWVNYHGGIGW
+466 IWVNYHGGIGCFD
-477 INEQSRRIVP
+477 EQRRRIVP

-496 KVVNDFKEDK
+496 KVVNDFKEDR

-513 ATQGLFVYSSATR
+513 ATQGLFVYSPASR

-549 ALLIDRQGWVWV
+549 VLLIDHQGWVWV
-561 GTFNGLFVINPKDKS
+561 GTLNGLFVINPKDKS
-576 SRFFGKA
+576 SRFFGRA
-583 EGMPNEMINGMIEDR
+583 EGMPNEMINGLIEDR
-598 YGNVWVT
+598 YGNVWVS
-605 TPNGLCRFLRL
+605 TPSGLCRFQRL

-631 LGKTNFGWMT
+631 LGKSNFGCMT

-648 NLFFGTPDGYYIVN
+648 NLFFGTQDGYYIVN

-682 NNQEVSP
+682 NNQELVP

-748 INPQDGVGRANFTNL
+748 MNPQDGVGRANFTDL

-768 ELEVYSAGFDKV
+768 VLEVYSAGFDKV
-780 WNEQPATL
+780 WSEQPATL
-788 KIEVQPPLWA
+788 LIEVQPPLWA

-803 LIYLLFII
+803 LIYLLFFI
-811 AILTWGYRWKMDQN
+811 AILTWGYRWKMEQN
-825 RKRMEDENYKELE
+825 RKRMEDEKYKELE

-945 GLFMYFDKDKL
+945 GLFMYFDKDKV

-988 RRCAHIIVEDT
+988 RRCAHIVVEDT

-1060 VDIPAD
+1060 VDIPTD
-1066 LKREVQQEASEENHI
+1066 LKREVQQEASEENCI
-1081 ASSVMADVVDGAVG
+1081 ASPVMDDVVDGAVG
-1095 VQTSLKIE
+1095 VQTSRKIE

-1117 FLSQELGRIYNKVLT
+1117 FLSQELGRIYNKVLM

-1186 STDEGRAA
+1186 STDEGRAT

-1276 VVMSRMSLYRKMK
+1276 IVMSRMSLYRKMK

-1327 FASPQNFAKHFKEM
+1327 FASPQNFSKHFKEM

>member
-1 MKAFRLYIIFIVFFV
+1 MKALRLYLIFIVFFV
-16 GHLLASAQSSFRL
+16 SHLLASAQSSFRL
-29 INTSQGLPDDEVK
+29 INTSAGLPDDEVK
-42 ALFWTPDGRLGVR
+42 ALFWTSDGRLGVR

-64 GCTFRS
+64 GCTFHS

-76 EGYSADYISALS
+76 EAYAADYVSALS

-96 RVWIKELGKF
+96 RVWIKELGKL

-119 VKGLLASMGIRERV
+119 VKGLLASMGIKEKV
-133 RDFFIDSAK
+133 RDMFIDSGK
-142 NLWFV
+142 DLWFV

-160 LGEAENQCRQIKIRT
+160 IGEQENPCRQMKIRT
-175 GGLRDVCNFNGNHW
+175 KGLRDVCNFNGNHW
-189 FLYSDGW
+189 FLYADGW
-196 VMGMN
+196 VKGMN
-201 AAMTKTISSERVW
+201 AAMTKTISVERVW
-214 LGDVPARDF
+214 QGEVPARDF

-238 HGVASYQPSASANH
+238 RGVASYQPSSTA
-252 QPSLSANLQS
+252 
-262 SVSVTHHWQHRYE
+262 THHWQHRYE

-347 CLHHPNMQQ
+347 CLYHPNMQQ

-391 ALNALSLQA
+391 ALNALSHHA

-405 GGSDYIRSM
+405 GGSDYIWSM

-442 QGSIPAKDINYD
+442 QGGIPAKDINYD

-466 IWVNYHGGIGW
+466 IWVNYHGGIGCFD
-477 INEQSRRIVP
+477 EQRRRIVP

-496 KVVNDFKEDK
+496 KVVNDFKEDR

-513 ATQGLFVYSSATR
+513 ATQGLFVYSPASR

-549 ALLIDRQGWVWV
+549 VLLIDHQGWVWV
-561 GTFNGLFVINPKDKS
+561 GTLNGLFVINPKDKS
-576 SRFFGKA
+576 SRFFGRA
-583 EGMPNEMINGMIEDR
+583 EGMPNEMINGLIEDR
-598 YGNVWVT
+598 YGNVWVS
-605 TPNGLCRFLRL
+605 TPSGLCRFQRL

-631 LGKTNFGWMT
+631 LGKSNFGCMT

-648 NLFFGTPDGYYIVN
+648 NLFFGTQDGYYIVN

-682 NNQEVSP
+682 NNQELVP

-748 INPQDGVGRANFTNL
+748 MNPQDGVGRANFTDL

-768 ELEVYSAGFDKV
+768 VLEVYSAGFDKV
-780 WNEQPATL
+780 WSEQPATL
-788 KIEVQPPLWA
+788 LIEVQPPLWA

-803 LIYLLFII
+803 LIYLLFFI
-811 AILTWGYRWKMDQN
+811 AILTWGYRWKMEQN
-825 RKRMEDENYKELE
+825 RKRMEDEKYKELE

-945 GLFMYFDKDKL
+945 GLFMYFDKDKV

-988 RRCAHIIVEDT
+988 RRCAHIVVEDT

-1060 VDIPAD
+1060 VDIPTD
-1066 LKREVQQEASEENHI
+1066 LKREVQQEASEENCI
-1081 ASSVMADVVDGAVG
+1081 ASPVMDDVVDGAVG
-1095 VQTSLKIE
+1095 VQTSRKIE

-1117 FLSQELGRIYNKVLT
+1117 FLSQELGRIYNKVLM

-1186 STDEGRAA
+1186 STDEGRAT
-1194 GYKAGADA
+1194 GYKAGADS

-1276 VVMSRMSLYRKMK
+1276 IVMSRMSLYRKMK

-1327 FASPQNFAKHFKEM
+1327 FASPQNFSKHFKEM

>member
-1 MKAFRLYIIFIVFFV
+1 MKALRLYLIFIVFFV
-16 GHLLASAQSSFRL
+16 SHLLASAQSSFRL
-29 INTSQGLPDDEVK
+29 INTSVGLPDDEVK
-42 ALFWTPDGRLGVR
+42 ALFWTSDGRLGVR

-64 GCTFRS
+64 GCTFHS

-76 EGYSADYISALS
+76 EAYAADYVSALS

-142 NLWFV
+142 DLWFV
-147 TASGKMLM
+147 TKSGKMLM

-160 LGEAENQCRQIKIRT
+160 LGEAENPCRQIKIRT
-175 GGLRDVCNFNGNHW
+175 RGLRDVCNFNGNHW
-189 FLYSDGW
+189 FLYADGW
-196 VMGMN
+196 VKGMN

-214 LGDVPARDF
+214 QGEVPVRDF

-238 HGVASYQPSASANH
+238 HGVACYQPSTAATLPPSSASAT
-252 QPSLSANLQS
+252 L
-262 SVSVTHHWQHRYE
+262 HWQHRYE

-356 FAYFPFVAMGLKMN
+356 FTYFPFVAMGLKMN

-391 ALNALSLQA
+391 ALNALSHQA

-432 REKGIVHHIM
+432 REKGIIHHIM
-442 QGSIPAKDINYD
+442 QGGIPAKDINYD

-466 IWVNYHGGIGW
+466 IWVNYHGGIGCFD
-477 INEQSRRIVP
+477 EQNRRIVP

-506 LHRIWVA
+506 LHRIWVV
-513 ATQGLFVYSSATR
+513 ATQGLFVYSPATR
-526 RALFPKDLVK
+526 RALFPKDLVE

-549 ALLIDRQGWVWV
+549 TLLIDRQGWVWV
-561 GTFNGLFVINPKDKS
+561 GTLNGLFVINPKDKS

-583 EGMPNEMINGMIEDR
+583 EGMPNEMVNGLIEDR

-605 TPNGLCRFLRL
+605 SPNGLCRFQRL
-616 QDGEMKLMVFDSQNK
+616 QDGELKLMVFDSQNK
-631 LGKTNFGWMT
+631 LGKSNFGWLT

-648 NLFFGTPDGYYIVN
+648 NLFFGTQDGYYIVN

-669 KYTGHPIFTSLRV
+669 KYTGHPIFTSLWV
-682 NNQEVSP
+682 NNQEVVPS
-689 GKEVDGRTIL
+689 KEVEGRTIL
-699 TSALSATEK
+699 ASALSATEK

-748 INPQDGVGRANFTNL
+748 INPQDGVGRANFTDL

-780 WNEQPATL
+780 WNEHPAKL
-788 KIEVQPPLWA
+788 LIEVQPPLWA

-803 LIYLLFII
+803 LIYLLFFI
-811 AILTWGYRWKMDQN
+811 AILTWGYRWKMEQN
-825 RKRMEDENYKELE
+825 RKRMEDEKYKELE

-898 FRKMEMNGE
+898 FRKMEINGE

-945 GLFMYFDKDKL
+945 GLFMYFDKDKV

-970 TKAGGKVNVC
+970 TKAGGKVNVS

-988 RRCAHIIVEDT
+988 RRCAHIVVEDT

-1066 LKREVQQEASEENHI
+1066 LKREVLQEASEENCI
-1081 ASSVMADVVDGAVG
+1081 ASSVMDDVVDGAVG
-1095 VQTSLKIE
+1095 VQTSRKIE

-1139 AMKAEAENPDIIVS
+1139 VMKAEAENPDIIVS

-1186 STDEGRAA
+1186 STDEGRAT

-1276 VVMSRMSLYRKMK
+1276 IVMSRMSLYRKMK
-1289 SLTGQTPADFIRTV
+1289 SLTGQTPADFIRMV

-1327 FASPQNFAKHFKEM
+1327 FASPQNFSKHFKEM

>member
-1 MKAFRLYIIFIVFFV
+1 MKTLRLYLIFIVLTV
-16 GHLLASAQSSFRL
+16 SQLLASAQSSFRL
-29 INTSQGLPDDEVK
+29 INTANGLPDDEVK
-42 ALFWTPDGRLGVR
+42 ALFWISDGRLGVR

-64 GCTFRS
+64 GCTFHS

-76 EGYSADYISALS
+76 EAYAADYVSALS

-106 LVFDLTKDAYVRD
+106 LVFDLTKDDYVRD

-133 RDFFIDSAK
+133 RDVFIDSAK
-142 NLWFV
+142 DLWFV
-147 TASGKMLM
+147 TKSGKMLM

-160 LGEAENQCRQIKIRT
+160 IGEQENPCRQMKIRT
-175 GGLRDVCNFNGNHW
+175 RGLRDVCNFNGNHW
-189 FLYSDGW
+189 FLYADGW
-196 VMGMN
+196 VKGMN
-201 AAMTKTISSERVW
+201 AAMTRTISSERVW
-214 LGDVPARDF
+214 KGDVPARDF

-238 HGVASYQPSASANH
+238 HGVASCQPSATAGHPSSA
-252 QPSLSANLQS
+252 PAS
-262 SVSVTHHWQHRYE
+262 HHWQHRYE
-275 NEAAALVVLSIA
+275 NEAAALVTLCIA
-287 EDGTAYASIRQAG
+287 ENGTAYASIRQTG
-300 LLTIAPNGKTSLLTE
+300 FLSIAPDGKMSLLPE

-320 GETLIDDI
+320 GETLTDDI

-333 SRGNLLLGLWSKGL
+333 QRDNLMLGLSGKGL
-347 CLHHPNMQQ
+347 CFYHPNLQQ
-356 FAYFPFVAMGLKMN
+356 FAYFPFAALGLKMN
-370 GYRINDLPN
+370 SYRINDLSN
-379 GLPLLSSDKGLF
+379 GLSLLSSDKGVF
-391 ALNALSLQA
+391 ALDALQHRATALSM
-400 SPISL
+400 

-414 MDSKGRLWAGTF
+414 MDSKGRIWAGSF

-432 REKGIVHHIM
+432 REKGTVHHLM
-442 QGSIPAKDINYD
+442 QGGIPAKDINYD

-477 INEQSRRIVP
+477 FDEKSRRIVP
-487 LGNKALEKY
+487 LRNKALEKY
-496 KVVNDFKEDK
+496 KVVNDFKEDGE
-506 LHRIWVA
+506 HRIWVTS
-513 ATQGLFVYSSATR
+513 TQGLFVYSPATR

-561 GTFNGLFVINPKDKS
+561 GTLNGLFVINPKDKS
-576 SRFFGKA
+576 SRFFGKM
-583 EGMPNEMINGMIEDR
+583 EGMSNEMINGLIEDR
-598 YGNVWVT
+598 YGNVWAT
-605 TPNGLCRFLRL
+605 TSNGLCRFQRL
-616 QDGEMKLMVFDSQNK
+616 QDGNLKLMVFDSQNK
-631 LGKTNFGWMT
+631 LGKSSFGWMT

-648 NLFFGTPDGYYIVN
+648 NLFFGTQDGYYVIN

-669 KYTGHPIFTSLRV
+669 KYTGHPIFTSLWV
-682 NNQEVSP
+682 NNREVLP
-689 GKEVDGRTIL
+689 GKEMDGRTIL
-699 TSALSATEK
+699 SSALSATDK
-708 LVLKHHENF
+708 LVLKYNENF

-736 YRLKGMS
+736 YRLRGMN

-748 INPQDGVGRANFTNL
+748 INPQDGVGRANFTDL

-768 ELEVYSAGFDKV
+768 ELEVYSAGLDKE
-780 WNEQPATL
+780 WSQHPATL
-788 KIEVQPPLWA
+788 LIVVQPPLWA

-803 LIYLLFII
+803 LIYLLLFI
-811 AILTWGYRWKMDQN
+811 AILAWGLRWKMEQN
-825 RKRMEDENYKELE
+825 RKRMEDEKYKELE

-870 TDSETR
+870 TDGEPR

-907 RLNLQSGNLNEFI
+907 HLNLTSGNLNEFI

-933 KNIRLTFEDKTE
+933 KNIRLAFEDKTE
-945 GLFMYFDKDKL
+945 GLFMYFDKDKV
-956 GKVLTNLLSNAFKF
+956 GKILTNLLSNAFKF
-970 TKAGGKVNVC
+970 TKAGGSVC
-980 LEKCILDS
+980 VSLEKCILDS

-999 GCGIPKEE
+999 GCGIPKED
-1007 QGHVFER
+1007 QAHVFER

-1066 LKREVQQEASEENHI
+1066 LKREVQQEASEENRI
-1081 ASSVMADVVDGAVG
+1081 ASPVMADVVDGAVG
-1095 VQTSLKIE
+1095 VQTFRKIE

-1139 AMKAEAENPDIIVS
+1139 AMMAEAENPDIIVS

-1159 MNGTDMCR
+1159 MSGTDMCR

>member
-1 MKAFRLYIIFIVFFV
+1 
-16 GHLLASAQSSFRL
+16 
-29 INTSQGLPDDEVK
+29 
-42 ALFWTPDGRLGVR
+42 
-55 TSSSLSFFD
+55 
-64 GCTFRS
+64 
-70 VPPMGD
+70 MGD
-76 EGYSADYISALS
+76 EAYAADYVSALS

-96 RVWIKELGKF
+96 RVWIKELGKL

-119 VKGLLASMGIRERV
+119 VKGLLASMGIKEKV
-133 RDFFIDSAK
+133 RDMFIDSGK
-142 NLWFV
+142 DLWFV

-160 LGEAENQCRQIKIRT
+160 IGEQENPCRQMKIRT
-175 GGLRDVCNFNGNHW
+175 KGLRDVCNFNGNHW
-189 FLYSDGW
+189 FLYADGW
-196 VMGMN
+196 VKGMN
-201 AAMTKTISSERVW
+201 AAMTKTISVERVW
-214 LGDVPARDF
+214 QGEVPARDF

-238 HGVASYQPSASANH
+238 RGVASYQPSSTA
-252 QPSLSANLQS
+252 
-262 SVSVTHHWQHRYE
+262 THHWQHRYE

-347 CLHHPNMQQ
+347 CLYHPNMQQ

-391 ALNALSLQA
+391 ALNALSHHA

-405 GGSDYIRSM
+405 GGSDYIWSM

-442 QGSIPAKDINYD
+442 QGGIPAKDINYD

-466 IWVNYHGGIGW
+466 IWVNYHGGIGCFD
-477 INEQSRRIVP
+477 EQRRRIVP

-496 KVVNDFKEDK
+496 KVVNDFKEDR

-513 ATQGLFVYSSATR
+513 ATQGLFVYSPASR

-549 ALLIDRQGWVWV
+549 VLLIDHQGWVWV
-561 GTFNGLFVINPKDKS
+561 GTLNGLFVINPKDKS
-576 SRFFGKA
+576 SRFFGRA
-583 EGMPNEMINGMIEDR
+583 EGMPNEMINGLIEDR
-598 YGNVWVT
+598 YGNVWVS
-605 TPNGLCRFLRL
+605 TPSGLCRFQRL

-631 LGKTNFGWMT
+631 LGKSNFGCMT

-648 NLFFGTPDGYYIVN
+648 NLFFGTQDGYYIVN

-682 NNQEVSP
+682 NNQELVP

-748 INPQDGVGRANFTNL
+748 MNPQDGVGRANFTDL

-768 ELEVYSAGFDKV
+768 VLEVYSAGFDKV
-780 WNEQPATL
+780 WSEQPATL
-788 KIEVQPPLWA
+788 LIEVQPPLWA

-803 LIYLLFII
+803 LIYLLFFI
-811 AILTWGYRWKMDQN
+811 AILTWGYRWKMEQN
-825 RKRMEDENYKELE
+825 RKRMEDEKYKELE

-945 GLFMYFDKDKL
+945 GLFMYFDKDKV

-988 RRCAHIIVEDT
+988 RRCAHIVVEDT

-1060 VDIPAD
+1060 VDIPTD
-1066 LKREVQQEASEENHI
+1066 LKREVQQEASEENCI
-1081 ASSVMADVVDGAVG
+1081 ASPVMDDVVDGAVG
-1095 VQTSLKIE
+1095 VQTSRKIE

-1117 FLSQELGRIYNKVLT
+1117 FHSQELGRIYNKVLM

-1167 RIKENIETSHIP
+1167 RIKENNETSHIP

-1186 STDEGRAA
+1186 STDEGRAT

-1276 VVMSRMSLYRKMK
+1276 IVMSRMSLYRKMK

-1327 FASPQNFAKHFKEM
+1327 FASPQNFSKHFKEM
-1341 FGVLPS
+1341 FWVLPS

>member
-1 MKAFRLYIIFIVFFV
+1 MKALRLYLIFIVFTV
-16 GHLLASAQSSFRL
+16 SHLLASAQFSFRL
-29 INTSQGLPDDEVK
+29 INANQGLPDDEVK
-42 ALFWTPDGRLGVR
+42 ALFWTSDGRLGVR

-64 GCTFRS
+64 GCTFHS

-76 EGYSADYISALS
+76 EAYAADYISALS

-96 RVWIKELGKF
+96 RIWIKELGKF

-119 VKGLLASMGIRERV
+119 VKGLLASMGIREKV
-133 RDFFIDSAK
+133 RDIFIDSAK
-142 NLWFV
+142 DLWFV
-147 TASGKMLM
+147 TKSGKMLM

-160 LGEAENQCRQIKIRT
+160 IGEQENPCRQIKIRT
-175 GGLRDVCNFNGNHW
+175 RGLRDVSNFNGNHW
-189 FLYSDGW
+189 LLYADGW

-201 AAMTKTISSERVW
+201 ASMTKTISAERVW
-214 LGDVPARDF
+214 QGEVPARDF

-238 HGVASYQPSASANH
+238 HGVACYQSSASAT
-252 QPSLSANLQS
+252 L
-262 SVSVTHHWQHRYE
+262 HWQHRYE
-275 NEAAALVVLSIA
+275 NEAAALVALCIA

-300 LLTIAPNGKTSLLTE
+300 LLTIAPNGKTSLLSE

-328 QGIAC
+328 QSIAC

-347 CLHHPNMQQ
+347 CLYHPNMQQ

-391 ALNALSLQA
+391 ALDALNHQA

-432 REKGIVHHIM
+432 LEKGIIHHIM
-442 QGSIPAKDINYD
+442 QGGIPAKDINYD
-454 IVRGFLEDHAHR
+454 IVRGFLEDHEHR

-477 INEQSRRIVP
+477 FDEQRRRIVP
-487 LGNKALEKY
+487 LGNKVLEKY

-506 LHRIWVA
+506 LHSIWVA
-513 ATQGLFVYSSATR
+513 ATQGLFVYSPATR

-536 DEATQVKLNGPCK
+536 DEATQVKLNGSCK
-549 ALLIDRQGWVWV
+549 VLLIDRQGWVWV
-561 GTFNGLFVINPKDKS
+561 GTLNGLFVINPKDKS
-576 SRFFGKA
+576 SRFFGRA

-598 YGNVWVT
+598 YGNVWVA
-605 TPNGLCRFLRL
+605 TPNGLCRFQRL
-616 QDGEMKLMVFDSQNK
+616 QNGELKLMVFDSQNK
-631 LGKTNFGWMT
+631 LGKSSFGWMT

-648 NLFFGTPDGYYIVN
+648 NLFFGTQDGYYIVN

-669 KYTGHPIFTSLRV
+669 KYTGHPIFTSLWV
-682 NNQEVSP
+682 NNQEVVPS
-689 GKEVDGRTIL
+689 KEVEGRTIL
-699 TSALSATEK
+699 ASALSATEK

-748 INPQDGVGRANFTNL
+748 INPQDGVGRANFTDL

-768 ELEVYSAGFDKV
+768 VLEVYSAGFDKV
-780 WNEQPATL
+780 WSEQPATL
-788 KIEVQPPLWA
+788 LIEVQPPLWA

-803 LIYLLFII
+803 LIYLLFFI
-811 AILTWGYRWKMDQN
+811 AILTWGYRWKMEQN
-825 RKRMEDENYKELE
+825 RKRMEDEKYKELE

-870 TDSETR
+870 TDNETR

-933 KNIRLTFEDKTE
+933 KNIRLAFEDKTE

-988 RRCAHIIVEDT
+988 RRCAHIVVEDT

-1066 LKREVQQEASEENHI
+1066 LKREVQQEASEENCI
-1081 ASSVMADVVDGAVG
+1081 ASPVMDDVVDGAVG
-1095 VQTSLKIE
+1095 VQTSRKIE

-1186 STDEGRAA
+1186 STDEGRAT

-1276 VVMSRMSLYRKMK
+1276 IVMSRMSLYRKMK
-1289 SLTGQTPADFIRTV
+1289 SLTGQTPADFIRMV

-1327 FASPQNFAKHFKEM
+1327 FASPQNFSKHFKEM

>member
-238 HGVASYQPSASANH
+238 HGVASYQPSSTAI
-252 QPSLSANLQS
+252 
-262 SVSVTHHWQHRYE
+262 HHWQHRYE

-442 QGSIPAKDINYD
+442 QGGIPAKDINYD

-561 GTFNGLFVINPKDKS
+561 GTLNGLFVINPKDKS

-605 TPNGLCRFLRL
+605 TPNGLCRFLCL

-648 NLFFGTPDGYYIVN
+648 NLFFGMPDGYYIVN

-811 AILTWGYRWKMDQN
+811 AILTWGYRWKMEQN
-825 RKRMEDENYKELE
+825 RKRMEDEKYKKLE

-1066 LKREVQQEASEENHI
+1066 LKREVQQEASEENRI
-1081 ASSVMADVVDGAVG
+1081 ASPVMADVVDGAVG
-1095 VQTSLKIE
+1095 VQTFRKIE

-1139 AMKAEAENPDIIVS
+1139 AMMAEAENPDIIVS

>member
-1 MKAFRLYIIFIVFFV
+1 MKALRLYIIFIVFFV
-16 GHLLASAQSSFRL
+16 SHFLASAQSSFRL

-155 VKASK
+155 VKASE
-160 LGEAENQCRQIKIRT
+160 LGEAETPCRQIKIRT
-175 GGLRDVCNFNGNHW
+175 KGLRDVCNFKGNHW

-196 VMGMN
+196 VKGMN
-201 AAMTKTISSERVW
+201 TSMTKTISAEQVW
-214 LGDVPARDF
+214 QGEVPARDF

-238 HGVASYQPSASANH
+238 HGVAFYQPSASANH
-252 QPSLSANLQS
+252 QF

-442 QGSIPAKDINYD
+442 QGGIPAKDINYD

-487 LGNKALEKY
+487 LENKALEKY

-561 GTFNGLFVINPKDKS
+561 GTLNGLFVINPKDKS

-699 TSALSATEK
+699 TSALSAIEK

-803 LIYLLFII
+803 LIYFLFII
-811 AILTWGYRWKMDQN
+811 AILTWGYRWKMEQN
-825 RKRMEDENYKELE
+825 RKRMEDEKYKELE

-907 RLNLQSGNLNEFI
+907 RLNLQSGSLNEFI

-1066 LKREVQQEASEENHI
+1066 LKREVQQEASEENRI
-1081 ASSVMADVVDGAVG
+1081 ASPVMADVVDGAVG
-1095 VQTSLKIE
+1095 VQTFRKIE

-1139 AMKAEAENPDIIVS
+1139 AMMAEAENPDIIVS

-1289 SLTGQTPADFIRTV
+1289 SLTGRTPADFIRTV

>member
-1 MKAFRLYIIFIVFFV
+1 MKALRLYLIFIAFTVS
-16 GHLLASAQSSFRL
+16 HLLASAQSSFRL
-29 INTSQGLPDDEVK
+29 INTSDGLPDDEVK
-42 ALFWTPDGRLGVR
+42 ALFWTSDGRLGVR
-55 TSSSLSFFD
+55 TSSNLSFFD
-64 GCTFRS
+64 GCTFHS

-76 EGYSADYISALS
+76 EGYAADYISALS

-96 RVWIKELGKF
+96 RVWIKELGKI

-119 VKGLLASMGIRERV
+119 VKGLLASMGIREKV
-133 RDFFIDSAK
+133 RDFFVDSAK
-142 NLWFV
+142 DLWFV
-147 TASGKMLM
+147 TKSGKMLM

-160 LGEAENQCRQIKIRT
+160 IGEPENPCRQIKIRT
-175 GGLRDVCNFNGNHW
+175 RGLRDVCNFNGNHW
-189 FLYSDGW
+189 FLYSDGR
-196 VMGMN
+196 VKGMN

-214 LGDVPARDF
+214 QGEVPARDF
-223 MQFAQNKHQ
+223 MQFAQNRHQ

-238 HGVASYQPSASANH
+238 HGVASYQPSASAH
-252 QPSLSANLQS
+252 YRS
-262 SVSVTHHWQHRYE
+262 SVSANYQTSASASHHWPHRYE
-275 NEAAALVVLSIA
+275 NEAAAMVTLCIA
-287 EDGTAYASIRQAG
+287 ENGTAYASIRQAG
-300 LLTIAPNGKTSLLTE
+300 LLSISPNGKVSLLSE
-315 IHTLD
+315 IHTME

-333 SRGNLLLGLWSKGL
+333 SKGNLMLGLWSKGL
-347 CLHHPNMQQ
+347 CFYHPNLQQ
-356 FAYFPFVAMGLKMN
+356 FAYFPLAALGLKMN

-391 ALNALSLQA
+391 ALDALNHQA
-400 SPISL
+400 SLIPL

-414 MDSKGRLWAGTF
+414 MDSRGRLWAGTF

-432 REKGIVHHIM
+432 REKGITHHIL
-442 QGSIPAKDINYD
+442 QGGIPAKDINYD

-477 INEQSRRIVP
+477 FDEQSRRIVP

-496 KVVNDFKEDK
+496 KVVNDFKEDR

-513 ATQGLFVYSSATR
+513 ATQGLFVYSPATR
-526 RALFPKDLVK
+526 RALFPKDLVE
-536 DEATQVKLNGPCK
+536 DGATQVKLNGPCK
-549 ALLIDRQGWVWV
+549 ALLIDRQGRVWV
-561 GTFNGLFVINPKDKS
+561 GTLNGLFVINPKDKS

-583 EGMPNEMINGMIEDR
+583 EGMPNEMINGLIEDR
-598 YGNVWVT
+598 YGNVWAA
-605 TPNGLCRFLRL
+605 TPNGLCRFQRL
-616 QDGEMKLMVFDSQNK
+616 QDGELKLMVFDSQNK
-631 LGKTNFGWMT
+631 LGKSNFGWMT
-641 VGHLAGG
+641 VGHLEGG
-648 NLFFGTPDGYYIVN
+648 NLFFGTQDGYYVIN

-669 KYTGHPIFTSLRV
+669 KYTGHPIFTSLWV
-682 NNQEVSP
+682 NNQEVLP

-699 TSALSATEK
+699 SSALSATDK
-708 LVLKHHENF
+708 LILKHHENF
-717 ITILFSGLNFDMP
+717 ITIHFSGLNFDMP

-748 INPQDGVGRANFTNL
+748 INPQDGVGRANFTDL

-780 WNEQPATL
+780 WSEHPAKL
-788 KIEVQPPLWA
+788 LIEVQPPLWA

-803 LIYLLFII
+803 LIYLLFFI
-811 AILTWGYRWKMDQN
+811 AILTWGYRWKMEQN
-825 RKRMEDENYKELE
+825 RKRMEDEKYKELE

-876 HQLNDVSRNAGDL
+876 HQLNDVSKNAGDL

-907 RLNLQSGNLNEFI
+907 RLNLTSGNLNEFI

-945 GLFMYFDKDKL
+945 GLFMYFDKDKV

-970 TKAGGKVNVC
+970 TKAGGSVC
-980 LEKCILDS
+980 VSLEKCILDS

-1066 LKREVQQEASEENHI
+1066 LKREVQQEASEENCI
-1081 ASSVMADVVDGAVG
+1081 ASPVMDDVVDGAVG
-1095 VQTSLKIE
+1095 VQTSRKIE

-1110 DNEDFSH
+1110 DNEDFCH
-1117 FLSQELGRIYNKVLT
+1117 FLSQELGRIYNNVLT

-1139 AMKAEAENPDIIVS
+1139 AMMAEAENPDIIVS

-1253 EVIACIEK
+1253 GVIACIEK

-1271 SLSTD
+1271 SLATD

-1289 SLTGQTPADFIRTV
+1289 SLTGQTPADFIRMV
-1303 RLKTAAKLLKEEK
+1303 RLKTAAKLLKAGN
-1316 CTVSEACYRTG
+1316 CNVSEACYRTG

>member
-1 MKAFRLYIIFIVFFV
+1 MKALRLYLIFIVFFV
-16 GHLLASAQSSFRL
+16 SHLLASAQSSFRL
-29 INTSQGLPDDEVK
+29 INTSAGLPDDEVK
-42 ALFWTPDGRLGVR
+42 ALFWTSDGRLGVR

-64 GCTFRS
+64 GCTFHS

-76 EGYSADYISALS
+76 EAYAADYVSALS
-88 TAYVDARQ
+88 TACVDARQ
-96 RVWIKELGKF
+96 RVWIKELGKL

-119 VKGLLASMGIRERV
+119 VKGLLASMGIKEKV
-133 RDFFIDSAK
+133 RDMFIDSGK
-142 NLWFV
+142 DLWFV

-160 LGEAENQCRQIKIRT
+160 IGEQENPCRQMKIRT
-175 GGLRDVCNFNGNHW
+175 KGLRDVCNFNGNHW
-189 FLYSDGW
+189 FLYADGW
-196 VMGMN
+196 VKGMN
-201 AAMTKTISSERVW
+201 AAMTKTISVERVW
-214 LGDVPARDF
+214 QGEVPARDF

-238 HGVASYQPSASANH
+238 RGVASYQPSSTA
-252 QPSLSANLQS
+252 
-262 SVSVTHHWQHRYE
+262 THHWQHRYE

-347 CLHHPNMQQ
+347 CLYHPNMQQ

-391 ALNALSLQA
+391 ALNALSHHA

-442 QGSIPAKDINYD
+442 QGGIPAKDINYD

-466 IWVNYHGGIGW
+466 IWVNYHGGIGCFD
-477 INEQSRRIVP
+477 EQRRRIVP

-496 KVVNDFKEDK
+496 KVVNDFKEDR

-513 ATQGLFVYSSATR
+513 ATQGLFVYSPASR

-549 ALLIDRQGWVWV
+549 VLLIDHQGWVWV
-561 GTFNGLFVINPKDKS
+561 GTLNGLFVINPKDKS
-576 SRFFGKA
+576 SRFFGRA
-583 EGMPNEMINGMIEDR
+583 EGMPNEMINGLIEDR
-598 YGNVWVT
+598 YGNVWVS
-605 TPNGLCRFLRL
+605 TPSGLCRFQRL

-631 LGKTNFGWMT
+631 LGKSNFGCMT

-648 NLFFGTPDGYYIVN
+648 NLFFGTQDGYYIVN

-682 NNQEVSP
+682 NNQELVP

-748 INPQDGVGRANFTNL
+748 MNPQDGVGRANFTDL

-768 ELEVYSAGFDKV
+768 VLEVYSAGFDKV
-780 WNEQPATL
+780 WSEQPATL
-788 KIEVQPPLWA
+788 LIEVQPPLWA

-803 LIYLLFII
+803 LIYLLFFI
-811 AILTWGYRWKMDQN
+811 AILTWGYRWKMEQN
-825 RKRMEDENYKELE
+825 RKRMEDEKYKELE

-848 SHEFRTLLTLIITPI
+848 SHEFRTLLTLIITPM

-945 GLFMYFDKDKL
+945 GLFMYFDKDKV

-988 RRCAHIIVEDT
+988 RRCAHIVVEDT

-1060 VDIPAD
+1060 VDIPTD
-1066 LKREVQQEASEENHI
+1066 LKREVQQEASEENCI
-1081 ASSVMADVVDGAVG
+1081 ASPVMDDVVDGAVG
-1095 VQTSLKIE
+1095 VQTSRKIE

-1117 FLSQELGRIYNKVLT
+1117 FLSQELGRIYNKVLM

-1186 STDEGRAA
+1186 STDEGRAT

-1234 ISLDPK
+1234 ISLDSK

-1276 VVMSRMSLYRKMK
+1276 IVMSRMSLYRKMK

-1327 FASPQNFAKHFKEM
+1327 FASPQNFSKHFKEM

>member
-1 MKAFRLYIIFIVFFV
+1 MKVLRLFLILLVLFV
-16 GHLLASAQSSFRL
+16 GHLLASAQYSFRL
-29 INTSQGLPDDEVK
+29 INASQGLPDDEVK
-42 ALFWTPDGRLGVR
+42 ALFWIPDGRLGVR

-76 EGYSADYISALS
+76 EAYVTDYVSALS

-106 LVFDLTKDAYVRD
+106 LVFDLTRDAYVRD
-119 VKGLLASMGIRERV
+119 VRGLLASMGIREKV
-133 RDFFIDSAK
+133 RDFFIDSEK
-142 NLWFV
+142 DLWFV
-147 TASGKMLM
+147 TASGKMLL

-160 LGEAENQCRQIKIRT
+160 EGEAEMQCRQVKIRT
-175 GGLRDVCNFNGNHW
+175 RGLRDVCSFGGNYW

-196 VMGMN
+196 VIGMN
-201 AAMTKTISSERVW
+201 ASMNKMISSERVW
-214 LGDVPARDF
+214 KGDVPARDF
-223 MQFAQNKHQ
+223 MQFAQNQHQ

-238 HGVASYQPSASANH
+238 HGVASYQPSMPAGY
-252 QPSLSANLQS
+252 QS
-262 SVSVTHHWQHRYE
+262 SAPARSRWVHRYE
-275 NEAAALVVLSIA
+275 NDAVALVTLCIA
-287 EDGTAYASIRQAG
+287 EDGTAYASIRQEG
-300 LLTIAPNGKTSLLTE
+300 LLTIAPNGKISLLSE

-320 GETLIDDI
+320 GKTLTDDI

-333 SRGNLLLGLWSKGL
+333 RQGNLMLGFGSKGL
-347 CLHHPNMQQ
+347 CLYHPNLQQ
-356 FAYFPFVAMGLKMN
+356 FVYSPFAAIGLKMN
-370 GYRINDLPN
+370 GYRVNDLPD
-379 GLPLLSSDKGLF
+379 GLSLLSTDKGLF
-391 ALNALSLQA
+391 ALDALNHQV
-400 SPISL
+400 SPISMD
-405 GGSDYIRSM
+405 GFDFIRSM
-414 MDSKGRLWAGTF
+414 VDSKGRIWAGSF

-432 REKGIVHHIM
+432 RENGTTHHIM
-442 QGSIPAKDINYD
+442 QGGIPARDINYD
-454 IVRGFLEDHAHR
+454 VVRGFLEDSQHR
-466 IWVNYHGGIGW
+466 IWVNYHGGIGCFD
-477 INEQSRRIVP
+477 EQNRRIVP
-487 LGNKALEKY
+487 LENKALEKY
-496 KVVNDFKEDK
+496 KVVNDFKEDS

-513 ATQGLFVYSSATR
+513 ATQGLFVYSPTTR
-526 RALFPKDLVK
+526 RALFPKDLVD

-549 ALLIDRQGWVWV
+549 ALLIDHQGWVWV
-561 GTFNGLFVINPKDKS
+561 GTLNGLFVINPKDKS

-583 EGMPNEMINGMIEDR
+583 EGMSNEMISGLIEDR
-598 YGNVWVT
+598 YGNVWAT
-605 TPNGLCRFLRL
+605 TPNGLCRFQRL
-616 QDGEMKLMVFDSQNK
+616 PDGDLKLMVFDSQNK
-631 LGKTNFGWMT
+631 LGQSNFGWMS
-641 VGHLAGG
+641 VGHLAGD
-648 NLFFGTPDGYYIVN
+648 NLFFGTQGGYYVIN

-669 KYTGHPIFTSLRV
+669 KYTGHPIFTSLWV
-682 NNQEVSP
+682 NNQEVLP
-689 GKEVDGRTIL
+689 GREVDGRIIL
-699 TSALSATEK
+699 TSTLEATRQ
-708 LVLKHHENF
+708 LVLKHQENF

-730 SHTYYK
+730 THTYYK
-736 YRLKGMS
+736 YRLKGLS
-743 DRWIE
+743 DRWVE
-748 INPQDGVGRANFTNL
+748 INPQDGVGRASFTDL

-780 WNEQPATL
+780 WSRQPATL
-788 KIEVQPPLWA
+788 LIEVQPPLWA

-803 LIYLLFII
+803 LIYFLLFV
-811 AILTWGYRWKMDQN
+811 AILVWGFRWKMEQN
-825 RKRMEDENYKELE
+825 RRRMEDEKYKELE

-870 TDSETR
+870 EDGETR
-876 HQLNDVSRNAGDL
+876 AQLNDVSRNAGDL

-907 RLNLQSGNLNEFI
+907 RLNLQSGSLNEFI

-933 KNIRLTFEDKTE
+933 KNIRLDFCDKTE
-945 GLFMYFDKDKL
+945 GLFMSFDKDKL
-956 GKVLTNLLSNAFKF
+956 GKILTNLLSNALKF
-970 TKAGGKVNVC
+970 TKAGGKVSVC

-988 RRCAHIIVEDT
+988 RKHAHIVVEDT
-999 GCGIPKEE
+999 GCGISKED
-1007 QGHVFER
+1007 QAHVFER
-1014 FYRTEQDSSSQ
+1014 FYRTEQEPSLRQ
-1025 QIGSGIGLNMVYEY
+1025 VGSGIGLNMVYEY
-1039 IQLHEGKVSLE
+1039 IRLHEGKVSLE

-1066 LKREVQQEASEENHI
+1066 LKREVQQEASEENRM
-1081 ASSVMADVVDGAVG
+1081 AAPVMADVVDGAVG
-1095 VQTSLKIE
+1095 VQTSRKIE

-1110 DNEDFSH
+1110 DNEDFCH
-1117 FLSQELGRIYNKVLT
+1117 FLSQELSRIYNKVMT

-1139 AMKAEAENPDIIVS
+1139 AMMAEAENPDIIVS

-1159 MNGTDMCR
+1159 MSGTDMCL

-1240 TVTDSSPDEDFLK
+1240 PVTDSSPDEKFLK
-1253 EVIACIEK
+1253 EIIACIEK

-1271 SLSTD
+1271 SLAAD

-1289 SLTGQTPADFIRTV
+1289 SLTGQTPADFIRMV

-1316 CTVSEACYRTG
+1316 CNVSEACYRTG

>member
-1 MKAFRLYIIFIVFFV
+1 MKALRLYIIFIVFFV

-238 HGVASYQPSASANH
+238 HGVASYQPSSTAI
-252 QPSLSANLQS
+252 
-262 SVSVTHHWQHRYE
+262 HHWQHRYE

-442 QGSIPAKDINYD
+442 QGGIPAKDINYD

-561 GTFNGLFVINPKDKS
+561 GTLNGLFVINPKDKS

-605 TPNGLCRFLRL
+605 TPNGLCRFLCL

-811 AILTWGYRWKMDQN
+811 AILTWGYRWKMEQN
-825 RKRMEDENYKELE
+825 RKRMEDEKYKELE

-1066 LKREVQQEASEENHI
+1066 LKREVQQEASEENRI
-1081 ASSVMADVVDGAVG
+1081 ASPVMADVVDGAVG
-1095 VQTSLKIE
+1095 VQTFRKIE

-1139 AMKAEAENPDIIVS
+1139 AMMAEAENPDIIVS

>member
-1 MKAFRLYIIFIVFFV
+1 MKALRLYLIFIVFFV
-16 GHLLASAQSSFRL
+16 SHLLASAQSSFRL
-29 INTSQGLPDDEVK
+29 INTSAGLPDDEVK
-42 ALFWTPDGRLGVR
+42 ALFWTSDGRLGVR

-64 GCTFRS
+64 GCTFHS

-76 EGYSADYISALS
+76 EAYAADYVSALS

-96 RVWIKELGKF
+96 RVWIKELGKL

-119 VKGLLASMGIRERV
+119 VKGLLASMGIKEKV
-133 RDFFIDSAK
+133 RDMFIDSGK
-142 NLWFV
+142 DLWFV

-160 LGEAENQCRQIKIRT
+160 IGEQENPCRQMKIRT
-175 GGLRDVCNFNGNHW
+175 KGLRDVCNFNGNHW
-189 FLYSDGW
+189 FLYADGW
-196 VMGMN
+196 VKGMN
-201 AAMTKTISSERVW
+201 AAMTKTISVERVW
-214 LGDVPARDF
+214 QGEVPARDF

-238 HGVASYQPSASANH
+238 RGVASYQPSSTA
-252 QPSLSANLQS
+252 
-262 SVSVTHHWQHRYE
+262 THHWQHRYE

-347 CLHHPNMQQ
+347 CLYHPNMQQ

-391 ALNALSLQA
+391 ALNALSHHA

-442 QGSIPAKDINYD
+442 QGGIPAKDINYD

-466 IWVNYHGGIGW
+466 IWVNYHGGIGCFD
-477 INEQSRRIVP
+477 EQRRRIVP

-496 KVVNDFKEDK
+496 KVVNDFKEDR

-513 ATQGLFVYSSATR
+513 ATQGLFVYSPASR

-549 ALLIDRQGWVWV
+549 VLLIDHQGWVWV
-561 GTFNGLFVINPKDKS
+561 GTLNGLFVINPKDKS
-576 SRFFGKA
+576 SRFFGRA
-583 EGMPNEMINGMIEDR
+583 EGMPNEMINGLIEDR
-598 YGNVWVT
+598 YGNVWVS
-605 TPNGLCRFLRL
+605 TPSGLCRFQRL

-631 LGKTNFGWMT
+631 LGKSNFGCMT

-648 NLFFGTPDGYYIVN
+648 NLFFGTQDGYYIVN

-669 KYTGHPIFTSLRV
+669 KYTGHLIFTSLRV
-682 NNQEVSP
+682 NNQELVP

-748 INPQDGVGRANFTNL
+748 MNPQDGVGRANFTDL

-768 ELEVYSAGFDKV
+768 VLEVYSAGFDKV
-780 WNEQPATL
+780 WSEQPATL
-788 KIEVQPPLWA
+788 LIEVQPPLWA

-803 LIYLLFII
+803 LIYLLFFI
-811 AILTWGYRWKMDQN
+811 AILTWGYRWKMEQN
-825 RKRMEDENYKELE
+825 RKRMEDEKYKELE

-889 LQLVNQLLD
+889 LQLVNLLLD

-945 GLFMYFDKDKL
+945 GLFMYFDKDKV

-988 RRCAHIIVEDT
+988 RRCAHIVVEDT

-1060 VDIPAD
+1060 VDIPTD
-1066 LKREVQQEASEENHI
+1066 LKREVQQEASEENCI
-1081 ASSVMADVVDGAVG
+1081 ASPVMDDVVDGAVG
-1095 VQTSLKIE
+1095 VQTSRKIE

-1117 FLSQELGRIYNKVLT
+1117 FLSQELGRIYNKVLM

-1186 STDEGRAA
+1186 STDEGRAT

-1276 VVMSRMSLYRKMK
+1276 IVMSRMSLYRKMK

-1327 FASPQNFAKHFKEM
+1327 FASPQNFSKHFKEM

>member
-1 MKAFRLYIIFIVFFV
+1 MKALRLYIIFIVFFV
-16 GHLLASAQSSFRL
+16 SHLLTSAQSSFRL

-42 ALFWTPDGRLGVR
+42 ALFWTSDGRLGVR

-64 GCTFRS
+64 GCTFHS

-76 EGYSADYISALS
+76 EGYAADYVSALS

-96 RVWIKELGKF
+96 RVWIKELGKI

-119 VKGLLASMGIRERV
+119 VKGLLASMGIKEKV
-133 RDFFIDSAK
+133 RDVFIDSVK
-142 NLWFV
+142 DLWFV
-147 TASGKMLM
+147 TVSGKMLM

-189 FLYSDGW
+189 FLYADGW
-196 VMGMN
+196 VKGMN
-201 AAMTKTISSERVW
+201 ASMTKTISSERVW
-214 LGDVPARDF
+214 LGEVPVRDF

-238 HGVASYQPSASANH
+238 HGVASYQPSSTA
-252 QPSLSANLQS
+252 
-262 SVSVTHHWQHRYE
+262 THHWQHRYE
-275 NEAAALVVLSIA
+275 NEAAALVALSIA

-300 LLTIAPNGKTSLLTE
+300 LLTIAPNGKTSLLSE

-347 CLHHPNMQQ
+347 CLYHPNMQQ

-370 GYRINDLPN
+370 GYHINDLPN
-379 GLPLLSSDKGLF
+379 GLSLLSSDKGLF
-391 ALNALSLQA
+391 ALDALNHQA
-400 SPISL
+400 SPIPL
-405 GGSDYIRSM
+405 GGSDIIRSM
-414 MDSKGRLWAGTF
+414 MDSKGRIWAGSF

-432 REKGIVHHIM
+432 RENGTIHHFM
-442 QGSIPAKDINYD
+442 QGGIPARDINYD
-454 IVRGFLEDHAHR
+454 IVRGFLEDSQHR
-466 IWVNYHGGIGW
+466 IWVNYHGGIGCFD
-477 INEQSRRIVP
+477 EQNRRIVP
-487 LGNKALEKY
+487 LKNKALEKY
-496 KVVNDFKEDK
+496 KVVNDFKEDS

-513 ATQGLFVYSSATR
+513 ATQGLFVYSPTTR
-526 RALFPKDLVK
+526 RALFPKDLVD

-549 ALLIDRQGWVWV
+549 ALLIDHQGWVWV
-561 GTFNGLFVINPKDKS
+561 GTLNGLFVINPKDKS

-583 EGMPNEMINGMIEDR
+583 EGMSNEMISGLIEDR
-598 YGNVWVT
+598 YGNVWAT
-605 TPNGLCRFLRL
+605 TPNGLCRFQRL
-616 QDGEMKLMVFDSQNK
+616 PDGDLKLMVFDSQNK
-631 LGKTNFGWMT
+631 LGQSNFGWMS

-648 NLFFGTPDGYYIVN
+648 NLFFGTQGGYYVIN

-669 KYTGHPIFTSLRV
+669 KYTGHPIFTSLWV
-682 NNQEVSP
+682 NNQEVLP
-689 GKEVDGRTIL
+689 GREVDGRIIL
-699 TSALSATEK
+699 TSTLEATRQ
-708 LVLKHHENF
+708 LVLKHQENF

-730 SHTYYK
+730 THTYYK
-736 YRLKGMS
+736 YRLKGLS
-743 DRWIE
+743 DRWVE
-748 INPQDGVGRANFTNL
+748 INPQDGVGRASFTDL

-780 WNEQPATL
+780 WCKQPATL
-788 KIEVQPPLWA
+788 KIEVLPPLWA

-803 LIYLLFII
+803 LIYLLFFI
-811 AILTWGYRWKMDQN
+811 AILTWGYRWKMEQN
-825 RKRMEDENYKELE
+825 RKRMEDEKYKELE

-870 TDSETR
+870 TDGETR

-907 RLNLQSGNLNEFI
+907 RLNLMSGNLNEFI

-933 KNIRLTFEDKTE
+933 KNIRLAFEDKTE
-945 GLFMYFDKDKL
+945 GLFMYFDKDKV
-956 GKVLTNLLSNAFKF
+956 GKILTNLLSNAFKF
-970 TKAGGKVNVC
+970 TKAGGSVC
-980 LEKCILDS
+980 VSLEKCILDS

-999 GCGIPKEE
+999 GCGIPKED
-1007 QGHVFER
+1007 QAHVFER

-1066 LKREVQQEASEENHI
+1066 LKREVQQEASEENRI
-1081 ASSVMADVVDGAVG
+1081 ASPVMADVVDGAVG
-1095 VQTSLKIE
+1095 VQTFRKIE

-1110 DNEDFSH
+1110 DNKDFSH
-1117 FLSQELGRIYNKVLT
+1117 FLSQELGRIYNKVMT

-1139 AMKAEAENPDIIVS
+1139 AMMAEAENPDIIVS

-1159 MNGTDMCR
+1159 MSGTDMCR

-1194 GYKAGADA
+1194 GYKVGADA

>member
-1 MKAFRLYIIFIVFFV
+1 MKALRLYLIFIVFFV
-16 GHLLASAQSSFRL
+16 SHLLASAQSSFRL
-29 INTSQGLPDDEVK
+29 INTSAGLPDDEVK
-42 ALFWTPDGRLGVR
+42 ALFWTSDGRLGVR

-64 GCTFRS
+64 GCTFHS

-76 EGYSADYISALS
+76 EAYAADYVSALS

-96 RVWIKELGKF
+96 RVWIKELGKL

-119 VKGLLASMGIRERV
+119 VKGLLASMGIKEKV
-133 RDFFIDSAK
+133 RDMFIDSGK
-142 NLWFV
+142 DLWFV

-160 LGEAENQCRQIKIRT
+160 IGEQENPCRQMKIRT
-175 GGLRDVCNFNGNHW
+175 KGLRDVCNFNGNHW
-189 FLYSDGW
+189 FLYADGW
-196 VMGMN
+196 VKGMN
-201 AAMTKTISSERVW
+201 AAMTKTISVERVW
-214 LGDVPARDF
+214 QGEVPARDF

-238 HGVASYQPSASANH
+238 RGVASYQPSSTA
-252 QPSLSANLQS
+252 
-262 SVSVTHHWQHRYE
+262 THHWQHRYE

-347 CLHHPNMQQ
+347 CLYHPNMQQ

-391 ALNALSLQA
+391 ALNALSHHA

-442 QGSIPAKDINYD
+442 QGGIPAKDINYD

-466 IWVNYHGGIGW
+466 IWVNYHGGIGCFD
-477 INEQSRRIVP
+477 EQRRRIVP

-496 KVVNDFKEDK
+496 KVVNDFKEDR

-513 ATQGLFVYSSATR
+513 ATQGLFVYSPASR

-549 ALLIDRQGWVWV
+549 VLLIDHQGWVWV
-561 GTFNGLFVINPKDKS
+561 GTLNGLFVINPKDKS
-576 SRFFGKA
+576 SRFFGRA
-583 EGMPNEMINGMIEDR
+583 EGMPNEMINGLIEDR
-598 YGNVWVT
+598 YGNVWVS
-605 TPNGLCRFLRL
+605 TPSGLCRFQRL

-631 LGKTNFGWMT
+631 LGKSNFGCMT

-648 NLFFGTPDGYYIVN
+648 NLFFGTQDGYYIVN

-682 NNQEVSP
+682 NNQELVP

-748 INPQDGVGRANFTNL
+748 MNPQDGVGRANFTDL

-768 ELEVYSAGFDKV
+768 VLEVYSAGFDKV
-780 WNEQPATL
+780 WSEQPATL
-788 KIEVQPPLWA
+788 LIEVQPPLWA

-803 LIYLLFII
+803 LIYLLFFI
-811 AILTWGYRWKMDQN
+811 AILTWGYRWKMEQN
-825 RKRMEDENYKELE
+825 RKRMEDEKYKELE

-945 GLFMYFDKDKL
+945 GLFMYFDKDKV

-988 RRCAHIIVEDT
+988 RRCAHIVVEDT

-1007 QGHVFER
+1007 QGHVFAR

-1060 VDIPAD
+1060 VDIPTD
-1066 LKREVQQEASEENHI
+1066 LKREVQQEASEENCI
-1081 ASSVMADVVDGAVG
+1081 ASPVMDDVVDGAVG
-1095 VQTSLKIE
+1095 VQTSRKIE

-1117 FLSQELGRIYNKVLT
+1117 FLSQELGRIYNKVLM

-1186 STDEGRAA
+1186 STDEGRAT

-1276 VVMSRMSLYRKMK
+1276 IVMSRMSLYRKMK

-1327 FASPQNFAKHFKEM
+1327 FASPQNFSKHFKEM

>member
-1 MKAFRLYIIFIVFFV
+1 MKALRLYLIFIVFFV
-16 GHLLASAQSSFRL
+16 SHLLASAQSSFRL
-29 INTSQGLPDDEVK
+29 INTSAGLPDDEVK
-42 ALFWTPDGRLGVR
+42 ALFWTSDGRLGVR

-64 GCTFRS
+64 GCTFHS

-76 EGYSADYISALS
+76 EAYAADYVSALS

-96 RVWIKELGKF
+96 RVWIKELGKL

-119 VKGLLASMGIRERV
+119 VKGLLASMGIKEKV
-133 RDFFIDSAK
+133 RDMFIDSGK
-142 NLWFV
+142 DLWFV

-160 LGEAENQCRQIKIRT
+160 IGEQENPCRQMKIRT
-175 GGLRDVCNFNGNHW
+175 KGLRDVCNFNGNHW
-189 FLYSDGW
+189 FLYADGW
-196 VMGMN
+196 VKGMN
-201 AAMTKTISSERVW
+201 AAMTKTISVERVW
-214 LGDVPARDF
+214 QGEVPARDF

-238 HGVASYQPSASANH
+238 RGVASYQPSSTA
-252 QPSLSANLQS
+252 
-262 SVSVTHHWQHRYE
+262 THHWQHRYE

-347 CLHHPNMQQ
+347 CLYHPNMQQ

-391 ALNALSLQA
+391 ALNALSHHA

-442 QGSIPAKDINYD
+442 QGGIPAKDINYD

-466 IWVNYHGGIGW
+466 IWVNYHGGIGCFD
-477 INEQSRRIVP
+477 EQRRRIVP

-496 KVVNDFKEDK
+496 KVVNDFKEDR

-513 ATQGLFVYSSATR
+513 ATQGLFVYSPASR

-549 ALLIDRQGWVWV
+549 VLLIDHQGWVWV
-561 GTFNGLFVINPKDKS
+561 GTLNGLFVINPKDKS
-576 SRFFGKA
+576 SRFFGRA
-583 EGMPNEMINGMIEDR
+583 EGMPNEMINGLIEDR
-598 YGNVWVT
+598 YGNVWVS
-605 TPNGLCRFLRL
+605 TPSGLCRFQRL

-631 LGKTNFGWMT
+631 LGKSNFGCMT

-648 NLFFGTPDGYYIVN
+648 NLFFGTQDGYYIVN

-682 NNQEVSP
+682 NNQELVP

-748 INPQDGVGRANFTNL
+748 MNPQDGVGRANFTDL

-768 ELEVYSAGFDKV
+768 VLEVYSAGFDKV
-780 WNEQPATL
+780 WSEQPATL
-788 KIEVQPPLWA
+788 LIEVQPPLWA

-803 LIYLLFII
+803 LIYLLFFI
-811 AILTWGYRWKMDQN
+811 AILTWGYRWKMEQN
-825 RKRMEDENYKELE
+825 RKRMEDEKYKELE

-848 SHEFRTLLTLIITPI
+848 SHEFRTLLTLIITPM

-945 GLFMYFDKDKL
+945 GLFMYFDKDKV

-988 RRCAHIIVEDT
+988 RRCAHIVVEDT

-1060 VDIPAD
+1060 VDIPTD
-1066 LKREVQQEASEENHI
+1066 LKREVQQEASEENCI
-1081 ASSVMADVVDGAVG
+1081 ASPVMDDVVDGAVG
-1095 VQTSLKIE
+1095 VQTSRKIE

-1117 FLSQELGRIYNKVLT
+1117 FLSQELGRIYNKVLM

-1186 STDEGRAA
+1186 STDEGRAT

-1276 VVMSRMSLYRKMK
+1276 IVMSRMSLYRKMK

-1327 FASPQNFAKHFKEM
+1327 FASPQNFSKHFKEM
-1341 FGVLPS
+1341 LGVLPS

>member
-1 MKAFRLYIIFIVFFV
+1 MKALRLYLIFIVFFV
-16 GHLLASAQSSFRL
+16 SHLLASAQSSFRL
-29 INTSQGLPDDEVK
+29 INTSAGLPDDEVK
-42 ALFWTPDGRLGVR
+42 ALFWTSDGRLGVR

-64 GCTFRS
+64 GCTFLS

-76 EGYSADYISALS
+76 EAYAADYVSALS

-96 RVWIKELGKF
+96 RVWIKELGKL

-119 VKGLLASMGIRERV
+119 VKGLLASMGIKEKV
-133 RDFFIDSAK
+133 RDMFIDSGK
-142 NLWFV
+142 DLWFV

-160 LGEAENQCRQIKIRT
+160 IGEQENPCRQMKIRT
-175 GGLRDVCNFNGNHW
+175 KGLRDVCNFNGNHW
-189 FLYSDGW
+189 FLYADGW
-196 VMGMN
+196 VKGMN
-201 AAMTKTISSERVW
+201 AAMTKTISVERVW
-214 LGDVPARDF
+214 QGEVPARDF

-238 HGVASYQPSASANH
+238 RGVASYQPSSTA
-252 QPSLSANLQS
+252 
-262 SVSVTHHWQHRYE
+262 THHWQHRYE

-347 CLHHPNMQQ
+347 CLYHPNMQQ

-391 ALNALSLQA
+391 ALNALSHHA

-442 QGSIPAKDINYD
+442 QGGIPAKDINYD

-466 IWVNYHGGIGW
+466 IWVNYHGGIGCFD
-477 INEQSRRIVP
+477 EQRRRIVP

-496 KVVNDFKEDK
+496 KVVNDFKEDR

-513 ATQGLFVYSSATR
+513 ATQGLFVYSPASR

-549 ALLIDRQGWVWV
+549 VLLIDHQGWVWV
-561 GTFNGLFVINPKDKS
+561 GTLNGLFVINPKDKS
-576 SRFFGKA
+576 SRFFGRA
-583 EGMPNEMINGMIEDR
+583 EGMPNEMINGLIEDR
-598 YGNVWVT
+598 YGNVWVS
-605 TPNGLCRFLRL
+605 TPSGLCRFQRL

-631 LGKTNFGWMT
+631 LGKSNFGCMT

-648 NLFFGTPDGYYIVN
+648 NLFFGTQDGYYIVN

-682 NNQEVSP
+682 NNQELVP

-748 INPQDGVGRANFTNL
+748 MNPQDGVGRANFTDL

-768 ELEVYSAGFDKV
+768 VLEVYSAGFDKV
-780 WNEQPATL
+780 WSEQPATL
-788 KIEVQPPLWA
+788 LIEVQPPLWA

-803 LIYLLFII
+803 LIYLLFFI
-811 AILTWGYRWKMDQN
+811 AILTWGYRWKMEQN
-825 RKRMEDENYKELE
+825 RKRMEDEKYKELE

-945 GLFMYFDKDKL
+945 GLFMYFDKDKV

-988 RRCAHIIVEDT
+988 RRCAHIVVEDT

-1060 VDIPAD
+1060 VDIPTD
-1066 LKREVQQEASEENHI
+1066 LKREVQQEASEENCI
-1081 ASSVMADVVDGAVG
+1081 ASPVMDDVVDGAVG
-1095 VQTSLKIE
+1095 VQTSRKIE

-1117 FLSQELGRIYNKVLT
+1117 FLSQELGRIYNKVLM

-1179 IILLTAW
+1179 IIQLTAW
-1186 STDEGRAA
+1186 STDEGRAT

-1276 VVMSRMSLYRKMK
+1276 IVMSRMSLYRKMK

-1316 CTVSEACYRTG
+1316 CTASEACYRTG
-1327 FASPQNFAKHFKEM
+1327 FASPQNFSKHFKEM

>member
-1 MKAFRLYIIFIVFFV
+1 MKALRLYIIFIVFFV
-16 GHLLASAQSSFRL
+16 SHLLASAQSSFRL

-42 ALFWTPDGRLGVR
+42 ALFWTSDGRLGVR

-64 GCTFRS
+64 GCTFHS

-155 VKASK
+155 VKASE
-160 LGEAENQCRQIKIRT
+160 LGEAETPCRQIKIRT
-175 GGLRDVCNFNGNHW
+175 KGLRDVCNFKGNHW

-196 VMGMN
+196 VKGMN
-201 AAMTKTISSERVW
+201 TSMTKTISAEQVW
-214 LGDVPARDF
+214 QGEVPARDF

-252 QPSLSANLQS
+252 QPSLSANHQS

-275 NEAAALVVLSIA
+275 NEAAALVALSIA

-300 LLTIAPNGKTSLLTE
+300 LLTLAPNGKTSLLSE

-347 CLHHPNMQQ
+347 CLYHPNMQQ
-356 FAYFPFVAMGLKMN
+356 FAYFPFVAMDLKMN

-391 ALNALSLQA
+391 ALDALNHQA
-400 SPISL
+400 SSIPL

-414 MDSKGRLWAGTF
+414 MDSKGRFWAGTF

-442 QGSIPAKDINYD
+442 QGGIPAKDINYD

-561 GTFNGLFVINPKDKS
+561 GTLNGLFVINPKDKS

-699 TSALSATEK
+699 ISALSATEK

-780 WNEQPATL
+780 WNEQTATL
-788 KIEVQPPLWA
+788 KIVVQPPLWA

-825 RKRMEDENYKELE
+825 RKRMEDEKYKELE

-1066 LKREVQQEASEENHI
+1066 LKREVQQEASEENRI
-1081 ASSVMADVVDGAVG
+1081 ASPVMADVVDGAVG
-1095 VQTSLKIE
+1095 VQTFRKIE

-1139 AMKAEAENPDIIVS
+1139 AMMAEAENPDIIVS

>member
-1 MKAFRLYIIFIVFFV
+1 MKALRLYLIFIVFFV
-16 GHLLASAQSSFRL
+16 SHLLASAQSSFRL
-29 INTSQGLPDDEVK
+29 INTSAGLPDDEVK
-42 ALFWTPDGRLGVR
+42 ALFWTSDGRLGVR

-64 GCTFRS
+64 GCTFHS

-76 EGYSADYISALS
+76 EAYAADYVSALS

-96 RVWIKELGKF
+96 RVWIKELGKL

-119 VKGLLASMGIRERV
+119 VKGLLASMGIKEKV
-133 RDFFIDSAK
+133 RDMFIDSGK
-142 NLWFV
+142 DLWFV

-160 LGEAENQCRQIKIRT
+160 IGEQENPCRQMKIRT
-175 GGLRDVCNFNGNHW
+175 KGLRDVCNFNGNHW
-189 FLYSDGW
+189 FLYADGW
-196 VMGMN
+196 VKGMN
-201 AAMTKTISSERVW
+201 AAMTKTISVERVW
-214 LGDVPARDF
+214 QGEVPARDF

-238 HGVASYQPSASANH
+238 RGVASYQPSSTA
-252 QPSLSANLQS
+252 
-262 SVSVTHHWQHRYE
+262 THHWQHRYE

-333 SRGNLLLGLWSKGL
+333 SRGNLLLGLWTKGL
-347 CLHHPNMQQ
+347 CLYHPNMQQ

-391 ALNALSLQA
+391 ALNALSHHA

-442 QGSIPAKDINYD
+442 QGGIPAKDINYD

-466 IWVNYHGGIGW
+466 IWVNYHGGIGCFD
-477 INEQSRRIVP
+477 EQRRRIVP

-496 KVVNDFKEDK
+496 KVVNDFKEDR

-513 ATQGLFVYSSATR
+513 ATQGLFVYSPASR

-549 ALLIDRQGWVWV
+549 VLLIDHQGWVWV
-561 GTFNGLFVINPKDKS
+561 GTLNGLFVINPKDKS
-576 SRFFGKA
+576 SRFFGRA
-583 EGMPNEMINGMIEDR
+583 EGMPNEMINGLIEDR
-598 YGNVWVT
+598 YGNVWVS
-605 TPNGLCRFLRL
+605 TPSGLCRFQRL

-631 LGKTNFGWMT
+631 LGKSNFGCMT

-648 NLFFGTPDGYYIVN
+648 NLFFGTQDGYYIVN

-682 NNQEVSP
+682 NNQELVP

-748 INPQDGVGRANFTNL
+748 MNPQDGVGRANFTDL

-768 ELEVYSAGFDKV
+768 VLEVYSAGFDKV
-780 WNEQPATL
+780 WSEQPATL
-788 KIEVQPPLWA
+788 LIEVQPPLWA

-803 LIYLLFII
+803 LIYLLFFI
-811 AILTWGYRWKMDQN
+811 AILTWGYRWKMEQN
-825 RKRMEDENYKELE
+825 RKRMEDEKYKELE

-945 GLFMYFDKDKL
+945 GLFMYFDKDKV

-988 RRCAHIIVEDT
+988 RRCAHIVVEDT

-1060 VDIPAD
+1060 VDIPTD
-1066 LKREVQQEASEENHI
+1066 LKREVQQEASEENCI
-1081 ASSVMADVVDGAVG
+1081 ASPVMDDVVDGAVG
-1095 VQTSLKIE
+1095 VQTSRKIE

-1117 FLSQELGRIYNKVLT
+1117 FLSQELGRIYNKVLM

-1186 STDEGRAA
+1186 STDEGRAT

-1276 VVMSRMSLYRKMK
+1276 IVMSRMSLYRKMK

-1327 FASPQNFAKHFKEM
+1327 FASPQNFSKHFKEM

>member
-1 MKAFRLYIIFIVFFV
+1 MKALRLYLIFIVFFV
-16 GHLLASAQSSFRL
+16 SHLLASAQSSFRL
-29 INTSQGLPDDEVK
+29 INTSAGLPDDEVK
-42 ALFWTPDGRLGVR
+42 ALFWTSDGRLGVR

-64 GCTFRS
+64 GCTFHS

-76 EGYSADYISALS
+76 EAYAADYVSALS

-96 RVWIKELGKF
+96 RVWIKELGKL

-119 VKGLLASMGIRERV
+119 VKGLLASMGIKEKV
-133 RDFFIDSAK
+133 RDMFIDSGK
-142 NLWFV
+142 DLWFV

-160 LGEAENQCRQIKIRT
+160 IGEQENPCRQMKIRT
-175 GGLRDVCNFNGNHW
+175 KGLRDVCNFNGNHW
-189 FLYSDGW
+189 FLYADGW
-196 VMGMN
+196 VKGMN
-201 AAMTKTISSERVW
+201 AAMTKTISVERVW
-214 LGDVPARDF
+214 QGEVPARDF

-238 HGVASYQPSASANH
+238 RGVASYQPSSTA
-252 QPSLSANLQS
+252 
-262 SVSVTHHWQHRYE
+262 THHWQHRYE

-347 CLHHPNMQQ
+347 CLYHPNMQQ

-391 ALNALSLQA
+391 ALNALSHHA

-405 GGSDYIRSM
+405 GGSDYIWSM

-442 QGSIPAKDINYD
+442 QGGIPAKDINYD

-466 IWVNYHGGIGW
+466 IWVNYHGGIGCFD
-477 INEQSRRIVP
+477 EQRRRIVP

-496 KVVNDFKEDK
+496 KVVNDFKEDR

-513 ATQGLFVYSSATR
+513 ATQGLFVYSPASR

-549 ALLIDRQGWVWV
+549 VLLIDHQGWVWV
-561 GTFNGLFVINPKDKS
+561 GTLNGLFVINPKDKS
-576 SRFFGKA
+576 SRFFGRA
-583 EGMPNEMINGMIEDR
+583 EGMPNEMINGLIEDR
-598 YGNVWVT
+598 YGNVWVS
-605 TPNGLCRFLRL
+605 TPSGLCRFQRL

-631 LGKTNFGWMT
+631 LGKSNFGCMT

-648 NLFFGTPDGYYIVN
+648 NLFFGTQDGYYIVN

-682 NNQEVSP
+682 NNQELVP

-748 INPQDGVGRANFTNL
+748 MNPQDGVGRANFTDL

-768 ELEVYSAGFDKV
+768 VLEVYSAGFDKV
-780 WNEQPATL
+780 WSEQPATL
-788 KIEVQPPLWA
+788 LIEVQPPLWA

-803 LIYLLFII
+803 LIYLLFFI
-811 AILTWGYRWKMDQN
+811 AILTWGYRWKMEQN
-825 RKRMEDENYKELE
+825 RKRMEDEKYKEQE

-945 GLFMYFDKDKL
+945 GLFMYFDKDKV

-988 RRCAHIIVEDT
+988 RRCAHIVVEDT

-1060 VDIPAD
+1060 VDIPTD
-1066 LKREVQQEASEENHI
+1066 LKREVQQEASEENCI
-1081 ASSVMADVVDGAVG
+1081 ASPVMDDVVDGAVG
-1095 VQTSLKIE
+1095 VQTSRKIE

-1117 FLSQELGRIYNKVLT
+1117 FLSQELGRIYNKVLM

-1186 STDEGRAA
+1186 STDEGRAT

-1276 VVMSRMSLYRKMK
+1276 IVMSRMSLYRKMK

-1327 FASPQNFAKHFKEM
+1327 FASPQNFSKHFKEM